1 MEKEEK
7 VQVQAGQEKQ
17 PEGQKKKMKTRT
29 KVIAGVAV
37 AALACGV
44 GTGAYLITKNGGI
57 EELLEDSPLA
67 DLADKI
73 KGDDVDA
80 GSAGNQD
87 KDGADGASGAGG
99 ASGTDGAVQQTGYVD
114 NGGAQVGGTSAS
126 NSYPIKMSDLC
137 TFSDPSGLSFDTRY
151 VLHGGSDCI
160 PAKRANAQG
169 YSCKEA
175 YVVLYAKGGQAAGE
189 YVCYVMSSEAEAQR
203 MASAYAGVYNGG
215 GQSAG
220 RWGDVVYVY
229 SSGDYVQTSIR
240 TYYDQGVIKSETPAA
255 YLGMQFYFGGMSE
268 YQPSAPSGGSSGG
281 NGGGGGSTP
290 GGSTPGGSTPGG
302 NTPGGNTPEGDT
314 PAGPED
320 PDEPDNPD
328 TPDPSGETSVAVT
341 DEQLTDKLEEALATA
356 DSTFPVEVTD
366 KYTFEDPEGLE
377 YDTRYVLYGGEG
389 SGAVTAAGQIG
400 SQVNGVYEIY
410 YLKDGELA
418 AVYRCYDAAS
428 ADDAAQIESMYGGM
442 GEVEIT
448 GRVACIDMDLAMMK
462 SMMEMYVQMGYADEA
477 TPEAYMAAIC
487 ENEGYQYFR
496 NPNPAEEPGEPSDGL
511 TGTTPDETFPVEITD
526 QYTFEDPKG
535 LEYDK
540 RYVLYAGE
548 GSGAVTA
555 AEAIGSTVN
564 GIYDIYY
571 LAGGEIVDAYRCY
584 DAASETDA
592 GQISAIYGGTMGE
605 AETYGSAAVLKWDLS
620 ILEMMFPAYSQDRT
634 AEGYMKGLMEKE
646 GYQVFQQSQTEKPQE
661 PSGGLTGT
669 APDEAF
675 SVKVSDS
682 YTYDETQLL
691 PGTEYDRRYVLYG
704 DKTNGFAAQQRANAF
719 YEVIYEQDSKALYE
733 IKIYVM
739 PGEEE
744 AGALAAQLMDA
755 GLYAVAMPGT
765 DAVLVIGTDLQDT
778 IDMYVQYG
786 QIAEATPRAYIE
798 GFLMKLGMTEV
809 TADGATVS
817 FASVTQA
824 KMNRLLYEAEGL
836 LDTGNAQWAE
846 PEIEPVIP
854 VTGVLN
860 PEADLSAE
868 SVAQAAREAE
878 AFDPADAGT
887 IAGEDVQQEG
897 FDPATAGD
905 AEQAAAGSAGQ
916 AADENGGQA
925 ADGQPADDQSEAD
938 PAGDGAVQEETFD
951 PSTAG
956 SVPSG
961 TDGTGTAGAASGAG
975 SETAADG
982 GMAGEPSGTALA
994 VGSTAQ
1000 WSDADFDDAA
1010 DRLISG
1016 GTAAPQELPI
1026 AGGLGFADPQ
1036 DLDFD
1041 TRLVFR
1047 GDARS
1052 ALAAQVAG
1060 QRQIAVTQV
1069 YEILYAKDGQAAAQ
1083 YRCIV
1088 AGDQVFCQRM
1098 KPEKLAERV
1107 SALPAGQPAFEA
1119 SLQGYTG
1126 WMQQIEQLEEYKE
1139 GEETR

>member
-7 VQVQAGQEKQ
+7 VQVQEGQEKK
-17 PEGQKKKMKTRT
+17 PAGQKKKMKTRT
-29 KVIAGVAV
+29 KVIAGVAL

-44 GTGAYLITKNGGI
+44 GTGAYLISKNGGI

-268 YQPSAPSGGSSGG
+268 YQPPASSGNGSGGSG
-281 NGGGGGSTP
+281 GGGGGSTP
-290 GGSTPGGSTPGG
+290 GGSTPGGTTPGG
-302 NTPGGNTPEGDT
+302 NTPGGNTPGGDT
-314 PAGPED
+314 PVGPEEPD
-320 PDEPDNPD
+320 QPDEPDDPD

-341 DEQLTDKLEEALATA
+341 DEQLTDKLEEALAMA
-356 DSTFPVEVTD
+356 DNSFPVEITD

-377 YDTRYVLYGGEG
+377 YDTRYVLYGGKG
-389 SGAVTAAGQIG
+389 SGAVSAAGQIG

-410 YLKDGELA
+410 YLKDGKLA

-442 GEVEIT
+442 GEVKVT
-448 GRVACIDMDLAMMK
+448 GRVACINMDLAMMK

-511 TGTTPDETFPVEITD
+511 TGTTPEESFT
-526 QYTFEDPKG
+526 
-535 LEYDK
+535 
-540 RYVLYAGE
+540 
-548 GSGAVTA
+548 VT
-555 AEAIGSTVN
+555 
-564 GIYDIYY
+564 
-571 LAGGEIVDAYRCY
+571 
-584 DAASETDA
+584 
-592 GQISAIYGGTMGE
+592 
-605 AETYGSAAVLKWDLS
+605 
-620 ILEMMFPAYSQDRT
+620 
-634 AEGYMKGLMEKE
+634 
-646 GYQVFQQSQTEKPQE
+646 
-661 PSGGLTGT
+661 
-669 APDEAF
+669 
-675 SVKVSDS
+675 VSDS
-682 YTYDETQLL
+682 YTFDEAQVL

-704 DKTNGFAAQQRANAF
+704 DETNGFAAQQGARAF
-719 YEVIYEQDSKALYE
+719 YDVIYEQNSQALYE

-744 AGALAAQLMDA
+744 AQTLAGQLVTA
-755 GLYAVAMPGT
+755 GMYAVAMPGT

-778 IDMYVQYG
+778 IDMYAQYG

-809 TADGATVS
+809 TADGNALSYT
-817 FASVTQA
+817 FAPQA
-824 KMNRLLYEAEGL
+824 DLNRLLYEAEGL
-836 LDTGNAQWAE
+836 LETSGAQWNEMEFE
-846 PEIEPVIP
+846 PLIP
-854 VTGVLN
+854 APGVLD
-860 PEADLSAE
+860 PEADLSPE

-878 AFDPADAGT
+878 AFDPADAGVMAED
-887 IAGEDVQQEG
+887 AGQQDS
-897 FDPATAGD
+897 FDPA
-905 AEQAAAGSAGQ
+905 SAG
-916 AADENGGQA
+916 NVGQA
-925 ADGQPADDQSEAD
+925 ADGQGEMAQA
-938 PAGDGAVQEETFD
+938 ADGASQGEVFD

-956 SVPSG
+956 SVPAG
-961 TDGTGTAGAASGAG
+961 TDGTGAAGEA
-975 SETAADG
+975 AADG
-982 GMAGEPSGTALA
+982 GTAEESGGTALTA
-994 VGSTAQ
+994 GATAQ

-1016 GTAAPQELPI
+1016 STAAPQELLI

-1069 YEILYAKDGQAAAQ
+1069 YEILYAKDGQAVAQ

>member
-7 VQVQAGQEKQ
+7 VQVQEGQEKK
-17 PEGQKKKMKTRT
+17 PAGQKKKMKTRT
-29 KVIAGVAV
+29 KVIAGVAL

-44 GTGAYLITKNGGI
+44 GTGAYLISKNGGI

-268 YQPSAPSGGSSGG
+268 YQPPASSGNGSGGSG
-281 NGGGGGSTP
+281 GGGGGSTP
-290 GGSTPGGSTPGG
+290 GGSTPGGTTPGG
-302 NTPGGNTPEGDT
+302 NTPGGNTPGGDT
-314 PAGPED
+314 PVGPEEPD
-320 PDEPDNPD
+320 QPDEPDDPD

-356 DSTFPVEVTD
+356 DSTFPVEITD

-410 YLKDGELA
+410 YLKDGKLA

-442 GEVEIT
+442 GEVKVT
-448 GRVACIDMDLAMMK
+448 GRVACINMDVSMME

-477 TPEAYMAAIC
+477 TPEAYMAALHK
-487 ENEGYQYFR
+487 NEGYQYFR

-620 ILEMMFPAYSQDRT
+620 ILEMMLPAYSQDGT
-634 AEGYMKGLMEKE
+634 AEGYMKGLMEME
-646 GYQVFQQSQTEKPQE
+646 GYQVFQQSQTEDPQE
-661 PSGGLTGT
+661 PSDELTGT
-669 APDEAF
+669 TPEEAF
-675 SVKVSDS
+675 AVKVSDS
-682 YTYDETQLL
+682 YTFDETQVL
-691 PGTEYDRRYVLYG
+691 PQGLVYDTRYVIYG
-704 DKTNGFAAQQRANAF
+704 DSGCPWATPSQGYTAENY
-719 YEVIYEQDSKALYE
+719 YEVMYCLDGKAVYEVKVYDMAD
-733 IKIYVM
+733 
-739 PGEEE
+739 
-744 AGALAAQLMDA
+744 AGQAAALAEMVGIGAQSV
-755 GLYAVAMPGT
+755 G
-765 DAVLVIGTDLQDT
+765 DAVLVTSDSIQET
-778 IDMYVQYG
+778 IDTFATYLEEPTP
-786 QIAEATPRAYIE
+786 EAYLKAL
-798 GFLMKLGMTEV
+798 FLDMGMTEV
-809 TADGATVS
+809 TADGNALSYT
-817 FASVTQA
+817 FAPQA
-824 KMNRLLYEAEGL
+824 DLNRLLYEAEGL
-836 LDTGNAQWAE
+836 LETSGAQWNEMEFE
-846 PEIEPVIP
+846 PLIP
-854 VTGVLN
+854 APGVLD
-860 PEADLSAE
+860 PEADLSPE

-878 AFDPADAGT
+878 AFDPADAGVMAED
-887 IAGEDVQQEG
+887 AGQQDS
-897 FDPATAGD
+897 FDPA
-905 AEQAAAGSAGQ
+905 SAG
-916 AADENGGQA
+916 NVGQA
-925 ADGQPADDQSEAD
+925 ADGQGEMAQA
-938 PAGDGAVQEETFD
+938 ADGASQGEVFD

-956 SVPSG
+956 SVPAG
-961 TDGTGTAGAASGAG
+961 TDGTGAAGEA
-975 SETAADG
+975 AADG
-982 GMAGEPSGTALA
+982 GMAGESGGTALT

-1000 WSDADFDDAA
+1000 WNDADFDDAA
-1010 DRLISG
+1010 DRLRAGS
-1016 GTAAPQELPI
+1016 AAGPQELTV
-1026 AGGLGFADPQ
+1026 GEGVCFADPQ

-1041 TRLVFR
+1041 TRLVYW
-1047 GDARS
+1047 GDGQS
-1052 ALAAQVAG
+1052 ALAAELSA
-1060 QRQIAVTQV
+1060 QRQMTLSQV
-1069 YEILYAKDGQAAAQ
+1069 YEIVYVKSGQAAAQ

-1088 AGDQVFCQRM
+1088 AGDHIFCQRM
-1098 KPEKLAERV
+1098 KPEKLAERI

>member
-7 VQVQAGQEKQ
+7 VQVQEGQEKK
-17 PEGQKKKMKTRT
+17 PAGQKKKMKTRT
-29 KVIAGVAV
+29 KVIAGVAL

-44 GTGAYLITKNGGI
+44 GTGAYLISKNGGI

-268 YQPSAPSGGSSGG
+268 YQPPASSGNGG
-281 NGGGGGSTP
+281 NGGGGGGSTP
-290 GGSTPGGSTPGG
+290 GGSTPGGTTPGG
-302 NTPGGNTPEGDT
+302 NTPGGNTPGGDT
-314 PAGPED
+314 PSGPE
-320 PDEPDNPD
+320 EPDQPDKPDDPD

-356 DSTFPVEVTD
+356 DNSFPVEITD
-366 KYTFEDPEGLE
+366 KYTFEDPKGLE
-377 YDTRYVLYGGEG
+377 YDTRYVLYGGED
-389 SGAVTAAGQIG
+389 SGAVSAAGQIG
-400 SQVNGVYEIY
+400 SQVKGVYEIY
-410 YLKDGELA
+410 YLKDGKLA

-442 GEVEIT
+442 GEVEVT
-448 GRVACIDMDLAMMK
+448 GRVACIDMDLAMIE

-477 TPEAYMAAIC
+477 TPEAYMAALYK
-487 ENEGYQYFR
+487 NEGYQYFR
-496 NPNPAEEPGEPSDGL
+496 NPNPAEEPE
-511 TGTTPDETFPVEITD
+511 
-526 QYTFEDPKG
+526 
-535 LEYDK
+535 
-540 RYVLYAGE
+540 
-548 GSGAVTA
+548 
-555 AEAIGSTVN
+555 
-564 GIYDIYY
+564 
-571 LAGGEIVDAYRCY
+571 
-584 DAASETDA
+584 
-592 GQISAIYGGTMGE
+592 
-605 AETYGSAAVLKWDLS
+605 
-620 ILEMMFPAYSQDRT
+620 
-634 AEGYMKGLMEKE
+634 
-646 GYQVFQQSQTEKPQE
+646 E

-669 APDEAF
+669 TPDEAF

-682 YTYDETQLL
+682 YTYDEAQVL
-691 PGTEYDRRYVLYG
+691 PGPEYDRRYVLYG
-704 DKTNGFAAQQRANAF
+704 DETNGFAAQQGANAF
-719 YEVIYEQDSKALYE
+719 YEVIYEQDSRALYE

-739 PGEEE
+739 PSAEE
-744 AGALAAQLMDA
+744 AGVLAGQFVDA

-778 IDMYVQYG
+778 IDMYAQYG

-809 TADGATVS
+809 TADGKALTCICLP
-817 FASVTQA
+817 QA
-824 KMNRLLYEAEGL
+824 DMNRLLYEAEGL
-836 LDTGNAQWAE
+836 LDTGAAQWAE
-846 PEIEPVIP
+846 TEPTPVIP
-854 VTGVLN
+854 VTGVLD

-868 SVAQAAREAE
+868 SVARTAREAE

-887 IAGEDVQQEG
+887 VAGETGQQEG
-897 FDPATAGD
+897 FDPA
-905 AEQAAAGSAGQ
+905 AAGN
-916 AADENGGQA
+916 AAQA
-925 ADGQPADDQSEAD
+925 ADGQQADGRSEAGQAED
-938 PAGDGAVQEETFD
+938 SLSQAGTFD

-956 SVPSG
+956 SMPAG
-961 TDGTGTAGAASGAG
+961 TDGTGDEGAASGAE

-982 GMAGEPSGTALA
+982 GMAGESGGTALT

-1000 WSDADFDDAA
+1000 WNDADFDDAA
-1010 DRLISG
+1010 DRLKAGSASG
-1016 GTAAPQELPI
+1016 PQELAI
-1026 AGGLGFADPQ
+1026 GKDICFADPQ
-1036 DLDFD
+1036 DIEFD

-1047 GDARS
+1047 GDGQS
-1052 ALAAQVAG
+1052 ALAAELSA
-1060 QRQIAVTQV
+1060 QRQMTLSQV
-1069 YEILYAKDGQAAAQ
+1069 YEIVYVKNGQAAAQ
-1083 YRCIV
+1083 YRCLV
-1088 AGDQVFCQRM
+1088 AGGQVFCQKM
-1098 KPEKLAERV
+1098 KPEKLAERI
-1107 SALPAGQPAFEA
+1107 SALPAGQPAFAA
-1119 SLQGYTG
+1119 SLQGYTE
-1126 WMQQIEQLEEYKE
+1126 WIQQIKQLEEYKE
-1139 GEETR
+1139 GEETK

>member
-160 PAKRANAQG
+160 PAKRVASTG

-175 YVVLYAKGGQAAGE
+175 YVILYARGGQAVGQYE
-189 YVCYVMSSEAEAQR
+189 CYVMNSEADAKGL
-203 MASAYAGVYNGG
+203 ASALAAAYGFSCGN
-215 GQSAG
+215 
-220 RWGDVVYVY
+220 WGDVAYMY
-229 SSGDYVQTSIR
+229 TPGSYVQESIS
-240 TYYDQGVIKSETPAA
+240 TYYKQGVIKSETPAA

-302 NTPGGNTPEGDT
+302 NTPGGNTPGGTDDPST
-314 PAGPED
+314 PTDPEEPED
-320 PDEPDNPD
+320 PD
-328 TPDPSGETSVAVT
+328 TPDKPDASGETSVAVT
-341 DEQLTDKLEEALATA
+341 EAQLTDDLEEALATA
-356 DSTFPVEVTD
+356 DSTFPVEITD

-377 YDTRYVLYGGEG
+377 YDTRYVLYGGED
-389 SGAVTAAGQIG
+389 SGAVTAVSMAGATA
-400 SQVNGVYEIY
+400 NGVYDIY
-410 YLKDGELA
+410 YLKDGKLA

-442 GEVEIT
+442 GEVKVT
-448 GRVACIDMDLAMMK
+448 GRVACIDMDLAMIE

-477 TPEAYMAAIC
+477 TPEAYMAALYK
-487 ENEGYQYFR
+487 NEGYQYFR
-496 NPNPAEEPGEPSDGL
+496 NPNPAEEPE
-511 TGTTPDETFPVEITD
+511 
-526 QYTFEDPKG
+526 
-535 LEYDK
+535 
-540 RYVLYAGE
+540 
-548 GSGAVTA
+548 
-555 AEAIGSTVN
+555 
-564 GIYDIYY
+564 
-571 LAGGEIVDAYRCY
+571 
-584 DAASETDA
+584 
-592 GQISAIYGGTMGE
+592 
-605 AETYGSAAVLKWDLS
+605 
-620 ILEMMFPAYSQDRT
+620 
-634 AEGYMKGLMEKE
+634 
-646 GYQVFQQSQTEKPQE
+646 E

-669 APDEAF
+669 TPDEAF

-682 YTYDETQLL
+682 YTFDEAQVL
-691 PGTEYDRRYVLYG
+691 PGTAYDRRYVLYG
-704 DKTNGFAAQQRANAF
+704 DETNGFAAQQGAEAF
-719 YEVIYEQDSKALYE
+719 YDVIYEQSSQALYE

-744 AGALAAQLMDA
+744 AQTLAGQLVTAGMDA
-755 GLYAVAMPGT
+755 KVMPGT
-765 DAVLVIGTDLQDT
+765 DAVLVIGRDLQET
-778 IDMYVQYG
+778 IDTYVESG
-786 QIAEATPRAYIE
+786 LLSEATPRAYIE

-809 TADGATVS
+809 TADGNALSCTS
-817 FASVTQA
+817 LPQA
-824 KMNRLLYEAEGL
+824 DLNRLLYEAEGL
-836 LDTGNAQWAE
+836 LETSGTQWNETEFE
-846 PEIEPVIP
+846 PLIP
-854 VTGVLN
+854 APGVLD
-860 PEADLSAE
+860 PEADLSSE

-878 AFDPADAGT
+878 AFDPADAGVMAED
-887 IAGEDVQQEG
+887 AGQQDS
-897 FDPATAGD
+897 FDPA
-905 AEQAAAGSAGQ
+905 SAGN
-916 AADENGGQA
+916 AGQA
-925 ADGQPADDQSEAD
+925 ADGQSEMAQ
-938 PAGDGAVQEETFD
+938 AAEGASQGEVFD

-956 SVPSG
+956 SVPAG
-961 TDGTGTAGAASGAG
+961 TDGTEAAGNAAAGAG
-975 SETAADG
+975 SEAAADG
-982 GMAGEPSGTALA
+982 GMAGESGGTAL
-994 VGSTAQ
+994 TAGTTAD
-1000 WSDADFDDAA
+1000 WNDPDFDDAA

-1016 GTAAPQELPI
+1016 STAAPQELLI

-1069 YEILYAKDGQAAAQ
+1069 YEILYAKDGQAVAQ

-1098 KPEKLAERV
+1098 KPEKLAERI
-1107 SALPAGQPAFEA
+1107 SALPAGQPAFAA
-1119 SLQGYTG
+1119 SLQGYTE
-1126 WMQQIEQLEEYKE
+1126 WIQQMEQLEAYKE

>member
-7 VQVQAGQEKQ
+7 VQVQEGQEKQ

-268 YQPSAPSGGSSGG
+268 YQPPASSGNGG
-281 NGGGGGSTP
+281 NGGGGGGSTP

-302 NTPGGNTPEGDT
+302 NTPGGNTPGGDT
-314 PAGPED
+314 PSGPEGPD
-320 PDEPDNPD
+320 QPDEPDDPD

-356 DSTFPVEVTD
+356 DSTFPVEITD

-410 YLKDGELA
+410 YLKDGKLA

-442 GEVEIT
+442 GEVKVT
-448 GRVACIDMDLAMMK
+448 GRVACINMDVSMME

-496 NPNPAEEPGEPSDGL
+496 NPNPAEEPSDGL
-511 TGTTPDETFPVEITD
+511 TGTTPEESFT
-526 QYTFEDPKG
+526 
-535 LEYDK
+535 
-540 RYVLYAGE
+540 
-548 GSGAVTA
+548 VT
-555 AEAIGSTVN
+555 
-564 GIYDIYY
+564 
-571 LAGGEIVDAYRCY
+571 
-584 DAASETDA
+584 
-592 GQISAIYGGTMGE
+592 
-605 AETYGSAAVLKWDLS
+605 
-620 ILEMMFPAYSQDRT
+620 
-634 AEGYMKGLMEKE
+634 
-646 GYQVFQQSQTEKPQE
+646 
-661 PSGGLTGT
+661 
-669 APDEAF
+669 
-675 SVKVSDS
+675 VSDS
-682 YTYDETQLL
+682 YTFDEAQVL

-704 DKTNGFAAQQRANAF
+704 DETNGFAAQQGARAF
-719 YEVIYEQDSKALYE
+719 YDVIYEQNSQALYE

-744 AGALAAQLMDA
+744 AQTLAGQLVTA
-755 GLYAVAMPGT
+755 GMYAVAMPGT
-765 DAVLVIGTDLQDT
+765 DAVLVIRTDLQDT
-778 IDMYVQYG
+778 IDMYAQYG

-809 TADGATVS
+809 TADGNALSYT
-817 FASVTQA
+817 FAPQA
-824 KMNRLLYEAEGL
+824 DLNRLLYEAEGL
-836 LDTGNAQWAE
+836 LETSGAQWNEMEFE
-846 PEIEPVIP
+846 PLIP
-854 VTGVLN
+854 APGVLD
-860 PEADLSAE
+860 PEADLSPE

-878 AFDPADAGT
+878 AFDPADAGVMAED
-887 IAGEDVQQEG
+887 AGQQDS
-897 FDPATAGD
+897 FDPA
-905 AEQAAAGSAGQ
+905 SAG
-916 AADENGGQA
+916 NVGQA
-925 ADGQPADDQSEAD
+925 ADGQGEMAQA
-938 PAGDGAVQEETFD
+938 ADGASQGEVFD

-956 SVPSG
+956 SVPAG
-961 TDGTGTAGAASGAG
+961 TDGTGAAGEA
-975 SETAADG
+975 AADG
-982 GMAGEPSGTALA
+982 GMAEESGGTALT

-1000 WSDADFDDAA
+1000 WNDADFDDAA
-1010 DRLISG
+1010 DRLRAGS
-1016 GTAAPQELPI
+1016 AAGPQELTV
-1026 AGGLGFADPQ
+1026 GEGVCFADPQ

-1041 TRLVFR
+1041 TRLVYW
-1047 GDARS
+1047 GDGQS
-1052 ALAAQVAG
+1052 ALAAELSA
-1060 QRQIAVTQV
+1060 QRQMTVSCV
-1069 YEILYAKDGQAAAQ
+1069 YEIVYVKSGQAAAQ

-1088 AGDQVFCQRM
+1088 AGDHIFCQRM
-1098 KPEKLAERV
+1098 KPEKLAERI

>member
-1 MEKEEK
+1 MENEEK
-7 VQVQAGQEKQ
+7 VQVQDGQEKQ

-44 GTGAYLITKNGGI
+44 GTGAYLISKNGGI

-268 YQPSAPSGGSSGG
+268 YQPPASSGNGSGGSG
-281 NGGGGGSTP
+281 GGGGGSTP
-290 GGSTPGGSTPGG
+290 GGSTPGGTTPGG
-302 NTPGGNTPEGDT
+302 NTPGGNTPGGDT
-314 PAGPED
+314 PSGPE
-320 PDEPDNPD
+320 EPDQPDKPDDPD

-356 DSTFPVEVTD
+356 DNSFPVEITD
-366 KYTFEDPEGLE
+366 KYTFEDPKGLE
-377 YDTRYVLYGGEG
+377 YDTRYVLYGGED
-389 SGAVTAAGQIG
+389 SGAVSAAGQIG
-400 SQVNGVYEIY
+400 SQVKGVYEIY
-410 YLKDGELA
+410 YLKDGKLA

-442 GEVEIT
+442 GEVEVT
-448 GRVACIDMDLAMMK
+448 GRVACIDMDLAMIE

-477 TPEAYMAAIC
+477 TPEAYMAALYK
-487 ENEGYQYFR
+487 NEGYQYFR
-496 NPNPAEEPGEPSDGL
+496 NPNPAEEPE
-511 TGTTPDETFPVEITD
+511 
-526 QYTFEDPKG
+526 
-535 LEYDK
+535 
-540 RYVLYAGE
+540 
-548 GSGAVTA
+548 
-555 AEAIGSTVN
+555 
-564 GIYDIYY
+564 
-571 LAGGEIVDAYRCY
+571 
-584 DAASETDA
+584 
-592 GQISAIYGGTMGE
+592 
-605 AETYGSAAVLKWDLS
+605 
-620 ILEMMFPAYSQDRT
+620 
-634 AEGYMKGLMEKE
+634 
-646 GYQVFQQSQTEKPQE
+646 E

-669 APDEAF
+669 TPDEAF

-682 YTYDETQLL
+682 YTYDEAQVL
-691 PGTEYDRRYVLYG
+691 PGPEYDRRYVLYG
-704 DKTNGFAAQQRANAF
+704 DETNGFAAQQGANAF
-719 YEVIYEQDSKALYE
+719 YEVIYEQDSRALYE

-739 PGEEE
+739 PSAEE
-744 AGALAAQLMDA
+744 AGVLAGQFVDA

-778 IDMYVQYG
+778 IDMYAQYG

-809 TADGATVS
+809 TADGKALTCICLP
-817 FASVTQA
+817 QA
-824 KMNRLLYEAEGL
+824 DMNRLLYEAEGL
-836 LDTGNAQWAE
+836 LDTGAAQWAE
-846 PEIEPVIP
+846 TEPTPVIP
-854 VTGVLN
+854 VTGVLD

-868 SVAQAAREAE
+868 SVARTAREAE

-887 IAGEDVQQEG
+887 VAGETGQQEG
-897 FDPATAGD
+897 FDPA
-905 AEQAAAGSAGQ
+905 AAGN
-916 AADENGGQA
+916 AAQA
-925 ADGQPADDQSEAD
+925 ADGQQADGRSEAGQAED
-938 PAGDGAVQEETFD
+938 SLSQAGTFD

-956 SVPSG
+956 SMPAG
-961 TDGTGTAGAASGAG
+961 TDGTGDEGAASGAG

-982 GMAGEPSGTALA
+982 GMAGESGGTALT

-1000 WSDADFDDAA
+1000 WNDADFDDAA
-1010 DRLISG
+1010 DRLRAGSPAG
-1016 GTAAPQELPI
+1016 PQELTV
-1026 AGGLGFADPQ
+1026 GEGVCFADPQ

-1041 TRLVFR
+1041 TRLVYW

-1052 ALAAQVAG
+1052 ALAAQAAG
-1060 QRQIAVTQV
+1060 QGQIAVTQV
-1069 YEILYAKDGQAAAQ
+1069 YEILYAKDGQAVAQ

-1088 AGDQVFCQRM
+1088 AGDHIFCQRM
-1098 KPEKLAERV
+1098 KPEKLAERI

>member
-1 MEKEEK
+1 MENEEK
-7 VQVQAGQEKQ
+7 VQVQDGQEKQ

-44 GTGAYLITKNGGI
+44 GTGAYLISKNGGI

-268 YQPSAPSGGSSGG
+268 YQPPASSGNGG
-281 NGGGGGSTP
+281 NGGGGGGSTP
-290 GGSTPGGSTPGG
+290 GGSTPGGTTPGG
-302 NTPGGNTPEGDT
+302 NTPGGNTPGGDT
-314 PAGPED
+314 PSGPE
-320 PDEPDNPD
+320 EPDQPDKPDDPD

-356 DSTFPVEVTD
+356 DSTFPVEITD

-377 YDTRYVLYGGEG
+377 YDTRYVLYGGED
-389 SGAVTAAGQIG
+389 SGAVSAAGQIG
-400 SQVNGVYEIY
+400 SQVKGVYEIY
-410 YLKDGELA
+410 YLKDGKLA

-442 GEVEIT
+442 GEVEVT
-448 GRVACIDMDLAMMK
+448 GRVACIDMDLAMIE

-477 TPEAYMAAIC
+477 TPEAYMAALYK
-487 ENEGYQYFR
+487 NEGYQYFR
-496 NPNPAEEPGEPSDGL
+496 NPNPAEEPE
-511 TGTTPDETFPVEITD
+511 
-526 QYTFEDPKG
+526 
-535 LEYDK
+535 
-540 RYVLYAGE
+540 
-548 GSGAVTA
+548 
-555 AEAIGSTVN
+555 
-564 GIYDIYY
+564 
-571 LAGGEIVDAYRCY
+571 
-584 DAASETDA
+584 
-592 GQISAIYGGTMGE
+592 
-605 AETYGSAAVLKWDLS
+605 
-620 ILEMMFPAYSQDRT
+620 
-634 AEGYMKGLMEKE
+634 
-646 GYQVFQQSQTEKPQE
+646 E

-669 APDEAF
+669 TPDEAF

-682 YTYDETQLL
+682 YTYDEAQVL
-691 PGTEYDRRYVLYG
+691 PGPEYDRRYVLYG
-704 DKTNGFAAQQRANAF
+704 DETNGFAAQQGANAF
-719 YEVIYEQDSKALYE
+719 YEVIYEQDSRALYE

-739 PGEEE
+739 PSAEE
-744 AGALAAQLMDA
+744 AGVLAGQFVDA

-778 IDMYVQYG
+778 IDMYAQYG

-809 TADGATVS
+809 TADGKALTCICLP
-817 FASVTQA
+817 QA
-824 KMNRLLYEAEGL
+824 DMNRLLYEAEGL
-836 LDTGNAQWAE
+836 LDTGAAQWAE
-846 PEIEPVIP
+846 TEPTPVIP
-854 VTGVLN
+854 VTGVLD

-868 SVAQAAREAE
+868 SVARTAREAE

-887 IAGEDVQQEG
+887 VAGETGQQEG
-897 FDPATAGD
+897 FDPA
-905 AEQAAAGSAGQ
+905 AAGN
-916 AADENGGQA
+916 AAQA
-925 ADGQPADDQSEAD
+925 ADGQQADGRSEAGQAED
-938 PAGDGAVQEETFD
+938 SLSQAGTFD

-956 SVPSG
+956 SMPAG
-961 TDGTGTAGAASGAG
+961 TDGTGDEGAASGAG

-982 GMAGEPSGTALA
+982 GMAGESGGTALT

-1000 WSDADFDDAA
+1000 WNDADFDDAA
-1010 DRLISG
+1010 DRLKAGSASG
-1016 GTAAPQELPI
+1016 PQELAI
-1026 AGGLGFADPQ
+1026 GKDICFADPQ
-1036 DLDFD
+1036 DIEFD

-1047 GDARS
+1047 GDGQS
-1052 ALAAQVAG
+1052 ALAAELSA
-1060 QRQIAVTQV
+1060 QRQMTLSQV
-1069 YEILYAKDGQAAAQ
+1069 YEIVYVKNGQAAAQ
-1083 YRCIV
+1083 YRCLV
-1088 AGDQVFCQRM
+1088 AGGQVFCQKM
-1098 KPEKLAERV
+1098 KPEKLAERI
-1107 SALPAGQPAFEA
+1107 SALPAGQPAFAA
-1119 SLQGYTG
+1119 SLQGYTE
-1126 WMQQIEQLEEYKE
+1126 WIQQIKQLEEYKE
-1139 GEETR
+1139 GEETK

>member
-7 VQVQAGQEKQ
+7 VQVQAEQEKQ
-17 PEGQKKKMKTRT
+17 PDGQKKKMKTRT

-268 YQPSAPSGGSSGG
+268 YQPPASSGNGG
-281 NGGGGGSTP
+281 NGGGGGGSTP
-290 GGSTPGGSTPGG
+290 GGSTPGGTTPGG
-302 NTPGGNTPEGDT
+302 NTPGGNTPGGDT
-314 PAGPED
+314 PSGPEGPD
-320 PDEPDNPD
+320 QPDEPDDPD

-341 DEQLTDKLEEALATA
+341 DEQLTDKLEEALAMA
-356 DSTFPVEVTD
+356 DNSFPVEITD

-377 YDTRYVLYGGEG
+377 YDTRYVLYGGKG
-389 SGAVTAAGQIG
+389 SGAVSAAGQIG

-410 YLKDGELA
+410 YLKDGKLA

-442 GEVEIT
+442 GEVKVT
-448 GRVACIDMDLAMMK
+448 GRVACINMDLAMMK

-477 TPEAYMAAIC
+477 TPEAYMAALYK
-487 ENEGYQYFR
+487 NEGYQYFR
-496 NPNPAEEPGEPSDGL
+496 NPNPAEEPEEPSGGL
-511 TGTTPDETFPVEITD
+511 TGTTPDESFT
-526 QYTFEDPKG
+526 
-535 LEYDK
+535 
-540 RYVLYAGE
+540 
-548 GSGAVTA
+548 VT
-555 AEAIGSTVN
+555 
-564 GIYDIYY
+564 
-571 LAGGEIVDAYRCY
+571 
-584 DAASETDA
+584 
-592 GQISAIYGGTMGE
+592 
-605 AETYGSAAVLKWDLS
+605 
-620 ILEMMFPAYSQDRT
+620 
-634 AEGYMKGLMEKE
+634 
-646 GYQVFQQSQTEKPQE
+646 
-661 PSGGLTGT
+661 
-669 APDEAF
+669 
-675 SVKVSDS
+675 VSDS
-682 YTYDETQLL
+682 YTFDEAQVL

-704 DKTNGFAAQQRANAF
+704 DETNGFAAQQGARAF
-719 YEVIYEQDSKALYE
+719 YDVIYEQNSQALYE

-744 AGALAAQLMDA
+744 AQTLAGQLVTA
-755 GLYAVAMPGT
+755 GMYAVAMPGT

-778 IDMYVQYG
+778 IDMYAQYG

-809 TADGATVS
+809 TADGNALSYT
-817 FASVTQA
+817 FAPQA
-824 KMNRLLYEAEGL
+824 DLNRLLYEAEGL
-836 LDTGNAQWAE
+836 LETSGAQWNEMEFE
-846 PEIEPVIP
+846 PLIP
-854 VTGVLN
+854 APGVLD
-860 PEADLSAE
+860 PEADLSPE
-868 SVAQAAREAE
+868 SVVQAAREAE
-878 AFDPADAGT
+878 AFDPADAGVMAED
-887 IAGEDVQQEG
+887 AGQQDS
-897 FDPATAGD
+897 FDPA
-905 AEQAAAGSAGQ
+905 SAG
-916 AADENGGQA
+916 NVGQA
-925 ADGQPADDQSEAD
+925 ADGQGEMAQA
-938 PAGDGAVQEETFD
+938 ADGASQGEVFD

-956 SVPSG
+956 SVPAG
-961 TDGTGTAGAASGAG
+961 TDGTGAAGEA
-975 SETAADG
+975 AADG
-982 GMAGEPSGTALA
+982 GTAEESGGTAL
-994 VGSTAQ
+994 TAGATAD
-1000 WSDADFDDAA
+1000 WNDPDFDDAA
-1010 DRLISG
+1010 DRLKAGS
-1016 GTAAPQELPI
+1016 AAGPQELAI
-1026 AGGLGFADPQ
+1026 GEGICFADPQ
-1036 DLDFD
+1036 DLEFD
-1041 TRLVFR
+1041 TRLVYW

-1052 ALAAQVAG
+1052 ALAAELSA
-1060 QRQIAVTQV
+1060 QRQMTVSCV
-1069 YEILYAKDGQAAAQ
+1069 YEIVYVKNGQAAAQ
-1083 YRCIV
+1083 YRCLV
-1088 AGDQVFCQRM
+1088 AGGQIFCQRM

>member
-151 VLHGGSDCI
+151 VLHGGSDCM
-160 PAKRANAQG
+160 PAKRVAASTG

-175 YVVLYAKGGQAAGE
+175 YVILYARGGQAVGQYE
-189 YVCYVMSSEAEAQR
+189 CYVMNSESDAR
-203 MASAYAGVYNGG
+203 GLASALAAVYGNDGG
-215 GQSAG
+215 FSYGN
-220 RWGDVVYVY
+220 WGDVAYLY
-229 SSGDYVQTSIR
+229 SPGSYVQDSISLF
-240 TYYDQGVIKSETPAA
+240 YMQGAIESETPAA

-268 YQPSAPSGGSSGG
+268 YQPPASSGGS
-281 NGGGGGSTP
+281 GGGGGSTP
-290 GGSTPGGSTPGG
+290 GGSTPGGTTPGG
-302 NTPGGNTPEGDT
+302 NTPGGNTPGGDT
-314 PAGPED
+314 PSGPEGPD
-320 PDEPDNPD
+320 QPDEPDDPD

-341 DEQLTDKLEEALATA
+341 DEQLTDKLEEALAMA
-356 DSTFPVEVTD
+356 DNSFPVEITD

-377 YDTRYVLYGGEG
+377 YDTRYVLYGGKG
-389 SGAVTAAGQIG
+389 SGAVSAAGQIG

-410 YLKDGELA
+410 YLKDGKLA

-442 GEVEIT
+442 GEVKVT
-448 GRVACIDMDLAMMK
+448 GRVACINMDLAMMK

-511 TGTTPDETFPVEITD
+511 TGTTPDE
-526 QYTFEDPKG
+526 
-535 LEYDK
+535 
-540 RYVLYAGE
+540 
-548 GSGAVTA
+548 
-555 AEAIGSTVN
+555 
-564 GIYDIYY
+564 
-571 LAGGEIVDAYRCY
+571 
-584 DAASETDA
+584 
-592 GQISAIYGGTMGE
+592 
-605 AETYGSAAVLKWDLS
+605 
-620 ILEMMFPAYSQDRT
+620 
-634 AEGYMKGLMEKE
+634 
-646 GYQVFQQSQTEKPQE
+646 
-661 PSGGLTGT
+661 
-669 APDEAF
+669 AF

-682 YTYDETQLL
+682 YTYDEAQVL
-691 PGTEYDRRYVLYG
+691 PGSEYDRRYVLYG
-704 DKTNGFAAQQRANAF
+704 DETNGFAAQQGANAF
-719 YEVIYEQDSKALYE
+719 YEVIYEQDSRALYE

-739 PGEEE
+739 PSAEE
-744 AGALAAQLMDA
+744 AGALAGQLVDA

-765 DAVLVIGTDLQDT
+765 DAVLVIGTDLQGT
-778 IDMYVQYG
+778 IDDYAESG

-798 GFLMKLGMTEV
+798 GFLMKVGMTEI
-809 TADGATVS
+809 TADTGTATVS
-817 FASVTQA
+817 CASLPQA
-824 KMNRLLYEAEGL
+824 RLNRLLYEAEGL
-836 LDTGNAQWAE
+836 LDTGAAQWAE
-846 PEIEPVIP
+846 TEPTPVIP
-854 VTGVLN
+854 VTGVLD

-868 SVAQAAREAE
+868 SVARTAREAE

-887 IAGEDVQQEG
+887 VAGETGQQER
-897 FDPATAGD
+897 FDS
-905 AEQAAAGSAGQ
+905 AAAGN
-916 AADENGGQA
+916 AAQA
-925 ADGQPADDQSEAD
+925 ADGQQADGRSEAGQAED
-938 PAGDGAVQEETFD
+938 SLSQAGTFD

-956 SVPSG
+956 SMPAG
-961 TDGTGTAGAASGAG
+961 TDGTGDEGAASGAG

-982 GMAGEPSGTALA
+982 GMAGESGGTALT

-1000 WSDADFDDAA
+1000 WNDADLDDAA
-1010 DRLISG
+1010 DRLRAGSPAG
-1016 GTAAPQELPI
+1016 PQELTV
-1026 AGGLGFADPQ
+1026 GEGVCFADPQ

-1041 TRLVFR
+1041 TRLVYW

-1052 ALAAQVAG
+1052 ALAAQAAG
-1060 QRQIAVTQV
+1060 QGQIAVTQV
-1069 YEILYAKDGQAAAQ
+1069 YEILYAKDGQAVAQ

-1088 AGDQVFCQRM
+1088 AGDHIFCQRM
-1098 KPEKLAERV
+1098 KPEKLAERI

>member
-1 MEKEEK
+1 MENEEK
-7 VQVQAGQEKQ
+7 VQVQDGQEKQ

-44 GTGAYLITKNGGI
+44 GTGAYLISKNGGI

-268 YQPSAPSGGSSGG
+268 YQPPASSGNGSGGSG
-281 NGGGGGSTP
+281 GGGGGSTP
-290 GGSTPGGSTPGG
+290 GGSTPGGTTPGG
-302 NTPGGNTPEGDT
+302 NTPGGNTPGGDT
-314 PAGPED
+314 PSGPE
-320 PDEPDNPD
+320 EPDQPDKPDDPD

-356 DSTFPVEVTD
+356 DNSFPVEITD
-366 KYTFEDPEGLE
+366 KYTFEDPKGLE
-377 YDTRYVLYGGEG
+377 YDTRYVLYGGED
-389 SGAVTAAGQIG
+389 SGAVSAAGQIG
-400 SQVNGVYEIY
+400 SQVKGVYEIY
-410 YLKDGELA
+410 YLKDGKLA

-442 GEVEIT
+442 GEVEVT
-448 GRVACIDMDLAMMK
+448 GRVACIDMDLAMIE

-477 TPEAYMAAIC
+477 TPEAYMAALYK
-487 ENEGYQYFR
+487 NEGYQYFR
-496 NPNPAEEPGEPSDGL
+496 NPNPAEEPE
-511 TGTTPDETFPVEITD
+511 
-526 QYTFEDPKG
+526 
-535 LEYDK
+535 
-540 RYVLYAGE
+540 
-548 GSGAVTA
+548 
-555 AEAIGSTVN
+555 
-564 GIYDIYY
+564 
-571 LAGGEIVDAYRCY
+571 
-584 DAASETDA
+584 
-592 GQISAIYGGTMGE
+592 
-605 AETYGSAAVLKWDLS
+605 
-620 ILEMMFPAYSQDRT
+620 
-634 AEGYMKGLMEKE
+634 
-646 GYQVFQQSQTEKPQE
+646 E

-669 APDEAF
+669 TPDEAF

-682 YTYDETQLL
+682 YTYDEAQVL
-691 PGTEYDRRYVLYG
+691 PGPEYDRRYVLYG
-704 DKTNGFAAQQRANAF
+704 DETNGFAAQQGANAF
-719 YEVIYEQDSKALYE
+719 YEVIYEQDSRALYE

-739 PGEEE
+739 PSAEE
-744 AGALAAQLMDA
+744 AGVLAGQFVDA

-778 IDMYVQYG
+778 IDMYAQYG

-809 TADGATVS
+809 TADGKALTYICLP
-817 FASVTQA
+817 QA
-824 KMNRLLYEAEGL
+824 DMNRLLYEAEGL
-836 LDTGNAQWAE
+836 LDTGAAQWAE
-846 PEIEPVIP
+846 TEPTPVIP
-854 VTGVLN
+854 VTGVLD

-868 SVAQAAREAE
+868 SVARTAREAE

-887 IAGEDVQQEG
+887 VAGETGQQEG
-897 FDPATAGD
+897 FDPA
-905 AEQAAAGSAGQ
+905 AAGN
-916 AADENGGQA
+916 AAQA
-925 ADGQPADDQSEAD
+925 ADGQQADGRSEAGQAED
-938 PAGDGAVQEETFD
+938 SLSQAGTFD

-956 SVPSG
+956 SMPAG
-961 TDGTGTAGAASGAG
+961 TDGTGDEGAASGAG

-982 GMAGEPSGTALA
+982 GTAEESGGTALT

-1000 WSDADFDDAA
+1000 WNDADFDDAA
-1010 DRLISG
+1010 DRLRAGSPAG
-1016 GTAAPQELPI
+1016 PQELTV
-1026 AGGLGFADPQ
+1026 GEGVCFADPQ

-1041 TRLVFR
+1041 TRLVYW

-1052 ALAAQVAG
+1052 ALAAQAAG
-1060 QRQIAVTQV
+1060 QGQIAVTQV
-1069 YEILYAKDGQAAAQ
+1069 YEILYAKDGQAVAQ

-1088 AGDQVFCQRM
+1088 AGDHIFCQKM
-1098 KPEKLAERV
+1098 KPEKLAERI
-1107 SALPAGQPAFEA
+1107 SALPAGQPAFAA
-1119 SLQGYTG
+1119 SLQGYTE
-1126 WMQQIEQLEEYKE
+1126 WIQQIKQLEEYKE
-1139 GEETR
+1139 GEETK

>member
-7 VQVQAGQEKQ
+7 VQVQEGQEKK
-17 PEGQKKKMKTRT
+17 PAGQKKKMKTRT
-29 KVIAGVAV
+29 KVIAGVAL

-44 GTGAYLITKNGGI
+44 GTGAYLISKNGGI

-268 YQPSAPSGGSSGG
+268 YQPPASSGNGSGGSG
-281 NGGGGGSTP
+281 GGGGGSTP
-290 GGSTPGGSTPGG
+290 GGSTPGGTTPGG
-302 NTPGGNTPEGDT
+302 NTPGGNTPGGDT
-314 PAGPED
+314 PVGPEEPD
-320 PDEPDNPD
+320 QPDEPDDPD

-356 DSTFPVEVTD
+356 DNSFPVEITD
-366 KYTFEDPEGLE
+366 KYTFEDPKGLE
-377 YDTRYVLYGGEG
+377 YDTRYVLYGGED
-389 SGAVTAAGQIG
+389 SGAASAASGVG
-400 SQVNGVYEIY
+400 AAVNGVYEIY
-410 YLKDGELA
+410 YLKDGELV

-442 GEVEIT
+442 GEVEVT
-448 GRVACIDMDLAMMK
+448 GRVACINMDLAMIE
-462 SMMEMYVQMGYADEA
+462 SMMEMYVQMGYADET
-477 TPEAYMAAIC
+477 TPEAYMAALYK
-487 ENEGYQYFR
+487 NEGYQYFR
-496 NPNPAEEPGEPSDGL
+496 NPNPAEEPE
-511 TGTTPDETFPVEITD
+511 
-526 QYTFEDPKG
+526 
-535 LEYDK
+535 
-540 RYVLYAGE
+540 
-548 GSGAVTA
+548 
-555 AEAIGSTVN
+555 
-564 GIYDIYY
+564 
-571 LAGGEIVDAYRCY
+571 
-584 DAASETDA
+584 
-592 GQISAIYGGTMGE
+592 
-605 AETYGSAAVLKWDLS
+605 
-620 ILEMMFPAYSQDRT
+620 
-634 AEGYMKGLMEKE
+634 
-646 GYQVFQQSQTEKPQE
+646 E

-669 APDEAF
+669 TPDEAF

-682 YTYDETQLL
+682 YTYDEAQVL
-691 PGTEYDRRYVLYG
+691 PGPEYDRRYVLYG
-704 DKTNGFAAQQRANAF
+704 DETNGFAAQQGANAF
-719 YEVIYEQDSKALYE
+719 YEVIYEQDSRALYE

-739 PGEEE
+739 PSAEE
-744 AGALAAQLMDA
+744 AGALAGQLVDA

-765 DAVLVIGTDLQDT
+765 DAVLVIGTDLQGT
-778 IDMYVQYG
+778 IDDYAESG
-786 QIAEATPRAYIE
+786 LIAEATPRAYIE
-798 GFLMKLGMTEV
+798 GFLMKVGMTEI
-809 TADGATVS
+809 TADTGTATVS
-817 FASVTQA
+817 CASLPQA
-824 KMNRLLYEAEGL
+824 RLNRLLYEAEGL
-836 LDTGNAQWAE
+836 LDTGAAQWAE
-846 PEIEPVIP
+846 TEPTPVIP
-854 VTGVLN
+854 VTGVLD

-868 SVAQAAREAE
+868 SVARTAREAE
-878 AFDPADAGT
+878 TFDPADAGT
-887 IAGEDVQQEG
+887 VAGETGQQER
-897 FDPATAGD
+897 FDPA
-905 AEQAAAGSAGQ
+905 AAGN
-916 AADENGGQA
+916 AAQA
-925 ADGQPADDQSEAD
+925 ADGQQADGRSEAGQAED
-938 PAGDGAVQEETFD
+938 SLSQAGTFD

-956 SVPSG
+956 SMPAG
-961 TDGTGTAGAASGAG
+961 TDGTGDEGAASGAG

-982 GMAGEPSGTALA
+982 GMAGESGGTALT

-1000 WSDADFDDAA
+1000 WNDADFDDAA
-1010 DRLISG
+1010 DRLRAGSPAG
-1016 GTAAPQELPI
+1016 PQELTV
-1026 AGGLGFADPQ
+1026 GEGVCFADPQ

-1041 TRLVFR
+1041 TRLVYW

-1052 ALAAQVAG
+1052 ALAAQAAG
-1060 QRQIAVTQV
+1060 QGQIAVTQV
-1069 YEILYAKDGQAAAQ
+1069 YEILYAKDGQAVAQ

-1088 AGDQVFCQRM
+1088 AGDHIFCQRM
-1098 KPEKLAERV
+1098 KPEKLAERI

-1126 WMQQIEQLEEYKE
+1126 WMKQIEQLEEYKE

>member
-268 YQPSAPSGGSSGG
+268 YQPPASSGNGSGGSG
-281 NGGGGGSTP
+281 GGGGGSTP
-290 GGSTPGGSTPGG
+290 GGSTPGGTTPGG
-302 NTPGGNTPEGDT
+302 NTPGGNMPGGDT
-314 PAGPED
+314 PVGPEEPD
-320 PDEPDNPD
+320 QPDEPDDPD

-356 DSTFPVEVTD
+356 DNSFPVEITD

-377 YDTRYVLYGGEG
+377 YDTRYVLYGGED
-389 SGAVTAAGQIG
+389 SGAASAASMVGAE
-400 SQVNGVYEIY
+400 VHGVYDIY
-410 YLKDGELA
+410 YLKNGEI
-418 AVYRCYDAAS
+418 VEGYRCFDAAS
-428 ADDAAQIESMYGGM
+428 SADAEQLKETYGYQTTVDDDGNPIVIGM
-442 GEVEIT
+442 GEAEVT
-448 GRVACIDMDLAMMK
+448 GRVTVLKWDPDMLKVMISTYSEDGSPEGYMQGLMK
-462 SMMEMYVQMGYADEA
+462 
-477 TPEAYMAAIC
+477 
-487 ENEGYQYFR
+487 NEGYQYFR
-496 NPNPAEEPGEPSDGL
+496 NPNPAEEPE
-511 TGTTPDETFPVEITD
+511 
-526 QYTFEDPKG
+526 
-535 LEYDK
+535 
-540 RYVLYAGE
+540 
-548 GSGAVTA
+548 
-555 AEAIGSTVN
+555 
-564 GIYDIYY
+564 
-571 LAGGEIVDAYRCY
+571 
-584 DAASETDA
+584 
-592 GQISAIYGGTMGE
+592 
-605 AETYGSAAVLKWDLS
+605 
-620 ILEMMFPAYSQDRT
+620 
-634 AEGYMKGLMEKE
+634 
-646 GYQVFQQSQTEKPQE
+646 E

-669 APDEAF
+669 TPDEAF

-682 YTYDETQLL
+682 YTYDEAQVL
-691 PGTEYDRRYVLYG
+691 PSPEYDRRYVLYG
-704 DKTNGFAAQQRANAF
+704 DETNGFAAQQGANAF
-719 YEVIYEQDSKALYE
+719 YEVIYEQDSRALYE

-739 PGEEE
+739 PSAEE
-744 AGALAAQLMDA
+744 AGGLAGQFVDA

-765 DAVLVIGTDLQDT
+765 DAVLVIGTDLQGT
-778 IDMYVQYG
+778 IDDYAESG

-809 TADGATVS
+809 TADGNALSYT
-817 FASVTQA
+817 FAPQA
-824 KMNRLLYEAEGL
+824 DLNRLLYEAEGL
-836 LDTGNAQWAE
+836 LETSGTQWKETEFE
-846 PEIEPVIP
+846 PLIP
-854 VTGVLN
+854 APGVLD
-860 PEADLSAE
+860 PEADLSSE
-868 SVAQAAREAE
+868 SVAQAAREEE
-878 AFDPADAGT
+878 AFDPADAGVMAED
-887 IAGEDVQQEG
+887 AGQQDS
-897 FDPATAGD
+897 FDPA
-905 AEQAAAGSAGQ
+905 SAGN
-916 AADENGGQA
+916 AGQA
-925 ADGQPADDQSEAD
+925 ADGQSEMAQ
-938 PAGDGAVQEETFD
+938 AAEGASQGEVFD

-956 SVPSG
+956 SVPAG
-961 TDGTGTAGAASGAG
+961 TDGTEAAGNAAAGAG
-975 SETAADG
+975 SEAAADG
-982 GMAGEPSGTALA
+982 GMAGESGGTAL
-994 VGSTAQ
+994 TAGATAD
-1000 WSDADFDDAA
+1000 WNDPDFDDAA
-1010 DRLISG
+1010 DRLKAGS
-1016 GTAAPQELPI
+1016 AAGPQELAI
-1026 AGGLGFADPQ
+1026 GEGICFADPQ
-1036 DLDFD
+1036 DLEFD
-1041 TRLVFR
+1041 TRLVYW

-1052 ALAAQVAG
+1052 ALAAELSA
-1060 QRQIAVTQV
+1060 QRQMTVSCV
-1069 YEILYAKDGQAAAQ
+1069 YEIVYVKNGQAAAQ

-1088 AGDQVFCQRM
+1088 AGDHIFCQKM
-1098 KPEKLAERV
+1098 KPEKLAERI

>member
-7 VQVQAGQEKQ
+7 VQVQEGQEKQ

-268 YQPSAPSGGSSGG
+268 YQPPASSGNGSGGSG
-281 NGGGGGSTP
+281 GGGGGSTP
-290 GGSTPGGSTPGG
+290 GGSTPGGTTPGG
-302 NTPGGNTPEGDT
+302 NTPGGNTPGGDT
-314 PAGPED
+314 PVGPEEPD
-320 PDEPDNPD
+320 QPDEPDDPD

-356 DSTFPVEVTD
+356 DNSFPVELTD

-377 YDTRYVLYGGEG
+377 YDTRYVLYGGKG
-389 SGAVTAAGQIG
+389 SGAVSAVSMAGATA
-400 SQVNGVYEIY
+400 NGVYDIY
-410 YLKDGELA
+410 YLKDGEI
-418 AVYRCYDAAS
+418 VRGYRCFDAAS
-428 ADDAAQIESMYGGM
+428 TADAEQLKAIYGYQTVVGEDGEPVQTGM
-442 GEVEIT
+442 GEAEVA
-448 GRVACIDMDLAMMK
+448 GRVTVLQWDPDMLKMMISVYSK
-462 SMMEMYVQMGYADEA
+462 DG
-477 TPEAYMAAIC
+477 TPEGYMQALKK
-487 ENEGYQYFR
+487 NDGYCYFR
-496 NPNPAEEPGEPSDGL
+496 NPNPAEEPSDGL
-511 TGTTPDETFPVEITD
+511 TGTTPEESFT
-526 QYTFEDPKG
+526 
-535 LEYDK
+535 
-540 RYVLYAGE
+540 
-548 GSGAVTA
+548 VT
-555 AEAIGSTVN
+555 
-564 GIYDIYY
+564 
-571 LAGGEIVDAYRCY
+571 
-584 DAASETDA
+584 
-592 GQISAIYGGTMGE
+592 
-605 AETYGSAAVLKWDLS
+605 
-620 ILEMMFPAYSQDRT
+620 
-634 AEGYMKGLMEKE
+634 
-646 GYQVFQQSQTEKPQE
+646 
-661 PSGGLTGT
+661 
-669 APDEAF
+669 
-675 SVKVSDS
+675 VSDS
-682 YTYDETQLL
+682 YTFDEAQVL

-704 DKTNGFAAQQRANAF
+704 DETNGFAAQQGARAF
-719 YEVIYEQDSKALYE
+719 YDVIYEQNSQALYE

-744 AGALAAQLMDA
+744 AQTLAGQLVTA
-755 GLYAVAMPGT
+755 GMYAVAMPGT

-778 IDMYVQYG
+778 IDMYAQYG

-809 TADGATVS
+809 TADGNALSYT
-817 FASVTQA
+817 FAPQA
-824 KMNRLLYEAEGL
+824 DLNRLLYEAEGL
-836 LDTGNAQWAE
+836 LETSGAQWNEMEFE
-846 PEIEPVIP
+846 PLIP
-854 VTGVLN
+854 APGVLD
-860 PEADLSAE
+860 PEADLSPE

-878 AFDPADAGT
+878 AFDPADAGVMAED
-887 IAGEDVQQEG
+887 AGQQDS
-897 FDPATAGD
+897 FDPA
-905 AEQAAAGSAGQ
+905 SAG
-916 AADENGGQA
+916 NVGQA
-925 ADGQPADDQSEAD
+925 ADGQGEMAQA
-938 PAGDGAVQEETFD
+938 ADGASQGEVFD

-956 SVPSG
+956 SVPAG
-961 TDGTGTAGAASGAG
+961 TDGTGAAGEA
-975 SETAADG
+975 AADG
-982 GMAGEPSGTALA
+982 GMAEESGGTALT

-1000 WSDADFDDAA
+1000 WNDADFDDAA
-1010 DRLISG
+1010 DRLRAGS
-1016 GTAAPQELPI
+1016 AAGPQELTV
-1026 AGGLGFADPQ
+1026 GEGVCFADPQ

-1041 TRLVFR
+1041 TRLVYW
-1047 GDARS
+1047 GDGQS
-1052 ALAAQVAG
+1052 ALAAELSA
-1060 QRQIAVTQV
+1060 QRQMTVSCV
-1069 YEILYAKDGQAAAQ
+1069 YEIVYVKSGQAAAQ

-1088 AGDQVFCQRM
+1088 AGDHIFCQRM
-1098 KPEKLAERV
+1098 KPEKLAERI

>member
-7 VQVQAGQEKQ
+7 VQVQEGQEKQ

-268 YQPSAPSGGSSGG
+268 YQPPASSGNGG
-281 NGGGGGSTP
+281 NGGGGGGSTP
-290 GGSTPGGSTPGG
+290 GGSTPGGTTPGG
-302 NTPGGNTPEGDT
+302 NTPGGNTPGGDT
-314 PAGPED
+314 PSGPEGPD
-320 PDEPDNPD
+320 QPDEPDDPD

-356 DSTFPVEVTD
+356 DSTFPVEITD

-389 SGAVTAAGQIG
+389 SGAVTAVSMAGATA
-400 SQVNGVYEIY
+400 NGVYDIY
-410 YLKDGELA
+410 YLKDGEI
-418 AVYRCYDAAS
+418 VRGYRCFDAAS
-428 ADDAAQIESMYGGM
+428 TADAEQLKAIYGYQTVVGEDGEPVQTGM
-442 GEVEIT
+442 GEAEVA
-448 GRVACIDMDLAMMK
+448 GRVTVLQWDPDMLKMMISVYSK
-462 SMMEMYVQMGYADEA
+462 DG
-477 TPEAYMAAIC
+477 TPEGYMQALKK
-487 ENEGYQYFR
+487 NDGYCYFR
-496 NPNPAEEPGEPSDGL
+496 NPNPAEEPSDGL
-511 TGTTPDETFPVEITD
+511 TGTTPEESFT
-526 QYTFEDPKG
+526 
-535 LEYDK
+535 
-540 RYVLYAGE
+540 
-548 GSGAVTA
+548 VT
-555 AEAIGSTVN
+555 
-564 GIYDIYY
+564 
-571 LAGGEIVDAYRCY
+571 
-584 DAASETDA
+584 
-592 GQISAIYGGTMGE
+592 
-605 AETYGSAAVLKWDLS
+605 
-620 ILEMMFPAYSQDRT
+620 
-634 AEGYMKGLMEKE
+634 
-646 GYQVFQQSQTEKPQE
+646 
-661 PSGGLTGT
+661 
-669 APDEAF
+669 
-675 SVKVSDS
+675 VSDS
-682 YTYDETQLL
+682 YTFDEAQVL

-704 DKTNGFAAQQRANAF
+704 DETNGFAAQQGARAF
-719 YEVIYEQDSKALYE
+719 YDVIYEQNSQALYE

-744 AGALAAQLMDA
+744 AQTLAGQLVTA
-755 GLYAVAMPGT
+755 GMYAVAMPGT

-778 IDMYVQYG
+778 IDMYAQYG

-809 TADGATVS
+809 TADGNALSYT
-817 FASVTQA
+817 FAPQA
-824 KMNRLLYEAEGL
+824 DLNRLLYEAEGL
-836 LDTGNAQWAE
+836 LETSGAQWNEMEFE
-846 PEIEPVIP
+846 PLIP
-854 VTGVLN
+854 APGVLD
-860 PEADLSAE
+860 PEADLSPE

-878 AFDPADAGT
+878 AFDPADAGVMAED
-887 IAGEDVQQEG
+887 AGQQDS
-897 FDPATAGD
+897 FDPA
-905 AEQAAAGSAGQ
+905 SAG
-916 AADENGGQA
+916 NVGQA
-925 ADGQPADDQSEAD
+925 ADGQGEMAQA
-938 PAGDGAVQEETFD
+938 ADGASQGEVFD

-956 SVPSG
+956 SVPAG
-961 TDGTGTAGAASGAG
+961 TDGTGAAGEAA
-975 SETAADG
+975 EDG
-982 GMAGEPSGTALA
+982 GMAEESGGTALT

-1000 WSDADFDDAA
+1000 WNDADFDDAA
-1010 DRLISG
+1010 DRLRAGS
-1016 GTAAPQELPI
+1016 AAGPQELTV
-1026 AGGLGFADPQ
+1026 GEGVCFADPQ

-1041 TRLVFR
+1041 TRLVYW
-1047 GDARS
+1047 GDGQS
-1052 ALAAQVAG
+1052 ALAAELSA
-1060 QRQIAVTQV
+1060 QRQMTVSCV
-1069 YEILYAKDGQAAAQ
+1069 YEIVYVKSGQAAAQ

-1088 AGDQVFCQRM
+1088 AGDHIFCQRM
-1098 KPEKLAERV
+1098 KPEKLAERI

>member
-1 MEKEEK
+1 MENEEK
-7 VQVQAGQEKQ
+7 VQVQDGQEKQ

-44 GTGAYLITKNGGI
+44 GTGAYLISKNGGI

-268 YQPSAPSGGSSGG
+268 YQPPASSGNGSGGSG
-281 NGGGGGSTP
+281 GGGGGSTP
-290 GGSTPGGSTPGG
+290 GGSTPGGTTPGG
-302 NTPGGNTPEGDT
+302 NTPGGNTPGGDT
-314 PAGPED
+314 PSGPE
-320 PDEPDNPD
+320 EPDQPDKPDDPD

-356 DSTFPVEVTD
+356 DNSFPVEITD
-366 KYTFEDPEGLE
+366 KYTFEDPKGLE
-377 YDTRYVLYGGEG
+377 YDTRYVLYGGED
-389 SGAVTAAGQIG
+389 SGAVSAAGQIG
-400 SQVNGVYEIY
+400 SQVKGVYEIY
-410 YLKDGELA
+410 YLKDGKLA

-442 GEVEIT
+442 GEVEVT
-448 GRVACIDMDLAMMK
+448 GRVACIDMDLAMIE

-477 TPEAYMAAIC
+477 TPEAYMAALYK
-487 ENEGYQYFR
+487 NEGYQYFR
-496 NPNPAEEPGEPSDGL
+496 NPNPAEEPE
-511 TGTTPDETFPVEITD
+511 
-526 QYTFEDPKG
+526 
-535 LEYDK
+535 
-540 RYVLYAGE
+540 
-548 GSGAVTA
+548 
-555 AEAIGSTVN
+555 
-564 GIYDIYY
+564 
-571 LAGGEIVDAYRCY
+571 
-584 DAASETDA
+584 
-592 GQISAIYGGTMGE
+592 
-605 AETYGSAAVLKWDLS
+605 
-620 ILEMMFPAYSQDRT
+620 
-634 AEGYMKGLMEKE
+634 
-646 GYQVFQQSQTEKPQE
+646 E

-669 APDEAF
+669 TPDEAF

-682 YTYDETQLL
+682 YTYDEAQVL
-691 PGTEYDRRYVLYG
+691 PGPEYDRRYVLYG
-704 DKTNGFAAQQRANAF
+704 DETNGFAAQQGANAF
-719 YEVIYEQDSKALYE
+719 YEVIYEQDSRALYE

-739 PGEEE
+739 PSAEE
-744 AGALAAQLMDA
+744 AGVLAGQFVDA

-778 IDMYVQYG
+778 IDMYAQYG

-809 TADGATVS
+809 TADGKALTYICLP
-817 FASVTQA
+817 QA
-824 KMNRLLYEAEGL
+824 DMNRLLYEAEGL
-836 LDTGNAQWAE
+836 LDTGAAQWAE
-846 PEIEPVIP
+846 TEPTPVIP
-854 VTGVLN
+854 VTGVLD

-868 SVAQAAREAE
+868 SVARTAREAE

-887 IAGEDVQQEG
+887 VAGETGQQPEMRLRR
-897 FDPATAGD
+897 
-905 AEQAAAGSAGQ
+905 QMVSRRM
-916 AADENGGQA
+916 
-925 ADGQPADDQSEAD
+925 
-938 PAGDGAVQEETFD
+938 
-951 PSTAG
+951 
-956 SVPSG
+956 
-961 TDGTGTAGAASGAG
+961 AGAKQGRQK
-975 SETAADG
+975 TAYHRQGHLIPPRQAVCRQG
-982 GMAGEPSGTALA
+982 LTGQEMKERRPGPEVRRRQMAGRPKS
-994 VGSTAQ
+994 
-1000 WSDADFDDAA
+1000 
-1010 DRLISG
+1010 
-1016 GTAAPQELPI
+1016 
-1026 AGGLGFADPQ
+1026 
-1036 DLDFD
+1036 
-1041 TRLVFR
+1041 
-1047 GDARS
+1047 
-1052 ALAAQVAG
+1052 
-1060 QRQIAVTQV
+1060 
-1069 YEILYAKDGQAAAQ
+1069 
-1083 YRCIV
+1083 
-1088 AGDQVFCQRM
+1088 
-1098 KPEKLAERV
+1098 
-1107 SALPAGQPAFEA
+1107 PAGQH
-1119 SLQGYTG
+1119 
-1126 WMQQIEQLEEYKE
+1126 
-1139 GEETR
+1139 

>member
-7 VQVQAGQEKQ
+7 VQVQEGQEKK
-17 PEGQKKKMKTRT
+17 PAGQKKKMKTRT
-29 KVIAGVAV
+29 KVIAGVAL

-44 GTGAYLITKNGGI
+44 GTGAYLISKNGGI

-268 YQPSAPSGGSSGG
+268 YQPPASSGNGG
-281 NGGGGGSTP
+281 NGGGGGGSTP
-290 GGSTPGGSTPGG
+290 GGSTPGGTTPGG
-302 NTPGGNTPEGDT
+302 NTPGGNTPGGDT
-314 PAGPED
+314 PSGPE
-320 PDEPDNPD
+320 EPDQPDKPDDPD

-356 DSTFPVEVTD
+356 DNSFPVEITD
-366 KYTFEDPEGLE
+366 KYTFEDPKGLE
-377 YDTRYVLYGGEG
+377 YDTRYVLYGGKG
-389 SGAVTAAGQIG
+389 SGAVSAVSMAGATA
-400 SQVNGVYEIY
+400 NGVYDIY
-410 YLKDGELA
+410 YLKDGEI
-418 AVYRCYDAAS
+418 VRGYRCFDAAS
-428 ADDAAQIESMYGGM
+428 TADAEQLKAIYGYQTVVGEDGEPVQTGM
-442 GEVEIT
+442 GEAEVA
-448 GRVACIDMDLAMMK
+448 GRVTVLQWDPDMLKMMISVYSK
-462 SMMEMYVQMGYADEA
+462 DG
-477 TPEAYMAAIC
+477 TPEGYMQALKK
-487 ENEGYQYFR
+487 NDGYCYFR
-496 NPNPAEEPGEPSDGL
+496 NPNPAEEPSDGL
-511 TGTTPDETFPVEITD
+511 TGTTPEESFT
-526 QYTFEDPKG
+526 
-535 LEYDK
+535 
-540 RYVLYAGE
+540 
-548 GSGAVTA
+548 VT
-555 AEAIGSTVN
+555 
-564 GIYDIYY
+564 
-571 LAGGEIVDAYRCY
+571 
-584 DAASETDA
+584 
-592 GQISAIYGGTMGE
+592 
-605 AETYGSAAVLKWDLS
+605 
-620 ILEMMFPAYSQDRT
+620 
-634 AEGYMKGLMEKE
+634 
-646 GYQVFQQSQTEKPQE
+646 
-661 PSGGLTGT
+661 
-669 APDEAF
+669 
-675 SVKVSDS
+675 VSDS
-682 YTYDETQLL
+682 YTFDEAQVL

-704 DKTNGFAAQQRANAF
+704 DETNGFAAQQGARAF
-719 YEVIYEQDSKALYE
+719 YDVIYEQNSQALYE

-744 AGALAAQLMDA
+744 AQTLAGQLVTA
-755 GLYAVAMPGT
+755 GMYAVAMPGT
-765 DAVLVIGTDLQDT
+765 DAVLVIGTDLQGT
-778 IDMYVQYG
+778 IDDYAESG
-786 QIAEATPRAYIE
+786 LIAEATPRAYIE
-798 GFLMKLGMTEV
+798 GFLMKVGMTEV
-809 TADGATVS
+809 TADGNALSYT
-817 FASVTQA
+817 FAPQA
-824 KMNRLLYEAEGL
+824 DLNRLLYEAEGL
-836 LDTGNAQWAE
+836 LETSGAQWNEMEFE
-846 PEIEPVIP
+846 PLIP
-854 VTGVLN
+854 APGVLD
-860 PEADLSAE
+860 PEADLSPE

-878 AFDPADAGT
+878 AFDPADAGVMAED
-887 IAGEDVQQEG
+887 AGQQDS
-897 FDPATAGD
+897 FDPA
-905 AEQAAAGSAGQ
+905 SAG
-916 AADENGGQA
+916 NVGQA
-925 ADGQPADDQSEAD
+925 ADGQGEMAQA
-938 PAGDGAVQEETFD
+938 ADGASQGEVFD

-956 SVPSG
+956 SVPAG
-961 TDGTGTAGAASGAG
+961 TDGTGAAGEA
-975 SETAADG
+975 AADG
-982 GMAGEPSGTALA
+982 GMAEESGGTALT

-1000 WSDADFDDAA
+1000 WNDADFDDAA
-1010 DRLISG
+1010 DRLRAGS
-1016 GTAAPQELPI
+1016 AAGPQELTV
-1026 AGGLGFADPQ
+1026 GEGVCFADPQ

-1041 TRLVFR
+1041 TRLVYW
-1047 GDARS
+1047 GDGQS
-1052 ALAAQVAG
+1052 ALAAELSA
-1060 QRQIAVTQV
+1060 QRQMTVSCV
-1069 YEILYAKDGQAAAQ
+1069 YEIVYVKSGQAAAQ

-1088 AGDQVFCQRM
+1088 AGDHIFCQRM
-1098 KPEKLAERV
+1098 KPEKLAERI

>member
-1 MEKEEK
+1 MENEEK
-7 VQVQAGQEKQ
+7 VQVQDGQEKQ

-44 GTGAYLITKNGGI
+44 GTGAYLISKNGGI

-268 YQPSAPSGGSSGG
+268 YQPPASSGNGSGGS
-281 NGGGGGSTP
+281 GGGGDGSTP
-290 GGSTPGGSTPGG
+290 GGSTPGGTTPGG
-302 NTPGGNTPEGDT
+302 NTPGGNTPGGDT
-314 PAGPED
+314 PSGPE
-320 PDEPDNPD
+320 EPDQPDKPDDPD

-356 DSTFPVEVTD
+356 DNSFPVEITD
-366 KYTFEDPEGLE
+366 KYTFEDPKGLE
-377 YDTRYVLYGGEG
+377 YDTRYVLYGGED
-389 SGAVTAAGQIG
+389 SGAVSAAGQIG
-400 SQVNGVYEIY
+400 SQVKGVYEIY
-410 YLKDGELA
+410 YLKDGKLA

-442 GEVEIT
+442 GEVEVT
-448 GRVACIDMDLAMMK
+448 GRVACIDMDLAMIE

-477 TPEAYMAAIC
+477 TPEAYMAALYK
-487 ENEGYQYFR
+487 NEGYQYFR
-496 NPNPAEEPGEPSDGL
+496 NPNPAEEPE
-511 TGTTPDETFPVEITD
+511 
-526 QYTFEDPKG
+526 
-535 LEYDK
+535 
-540 RYVLYAGE
+540 
-548 GSGAVTA
+548 
-555 AEAIGSTVN
+555 
-564 GIYDIYY
+564 
-571 LAGGEIVDAYRCY
+571 
-584 DAASETDA
+584 
-592 GQISAIYGGTMGE
+592 
-605 AETYGSAAVLKWDLS
+605 
-620 ILEMMFPAYSQDRT
+620 
-634 AEGYMKGLMEKE
+634 
-646 GYQVFQQSQTEKPQE
+646 E

-669 APDEAF
+669 TPDEAF

-682 YTYDETQLL
+682 YMYDEAQVL
-691 PGTEYDRRYVLYG
+691 PGPEYDRRYVLYG
-704 DKTNGFAAQQRANAF
+704 DETNGFAAQQGANAF
-719 YEVIYEQDSKALYE
+719 YEVIYEQDSRALYE

-739 PGEEE
+739 PSAEE
-744 AGALAAQLMDA
+744 AGVLAGQFVDA

-778 IDMYVQYG
+778 IDMYAQYG

-809 TADGATVS
+809 TADGKALTYICLP
-817 FASVTQA
+817 QA
-824 KMNRLLYEAEGL
+824 DMNRLLYEAEGL
-836 LDTGNAQWAE
+836 LDTGAAQWAE
-846 PEIEPVIP
+846 TEPTPVIP
-854 VTGVLN
+854 VTGVLD

-868 SVAQAAREAE
+868 SVARTAREAE

-887 IAGEDVQQEG
+887 VAGETGQQEG
-897 FDPATAGD
+897 FDPA
-905 AEQAAAGSAGQ
+905 AAGN
-916 AADENGGQA
+916 AAQA
-925 ADGQPADDQSEAD
+925 ADGQQAGGRSEAGQAED
-938 PAGDGAVQEETFD
+938 SLSQAGTFD

-956 SVPSG
+956 SMPAG
-961 TDGTGTAGAASGAG
+961 TDGTGDEGAASGAG

-982 GMAGEPSGTALA
+982 GTAEESGGTALT

-1000 WSDADFDDAA
+1000 WNDADFDDAA
-1010 DRLISG
+1010 DRLRAGSPAG
-1016 GTAAPQELPI
+1016 PQELTV
-1026 AGGLGFADPQ
+1026 GEGVCFADPQ

-1041 TRLVFR
+1041 TRLVYW

-1052 ALAAQVAG
+1052 ALAAQAAG
-1060 QRQIAVTQV
+1060 QGQIAVTQV
-1069 YEILYAKDGQAAAQ
+1069 YEILYAKDGQAVAQ

-1088 AGDQVFCQRM
+1088 AGDHIFCQKM
-1098 KPEKLAERV
+1098 KPEKLAERI
-1107 SALPAGQPAFEA
+1107 SALPAGQPAFAA
-1119 SLQGYTG
+1119 SLQGYTE
-1126 WMQQIEQLEEYKE
+1126 WIQQIKQLEEYKE
-1139 GEETR
+1139 GEETK

>member
-7 VQVQAGQEKQ
+7 VQVQEGQEKQ

-57 EELLEDSPLA
+57 EELLEDSPLV

-268 YQPSAPSGGSSGG
+268 YQPPASSGNGSGGSG
-281 NGGGGGSTP
+281 GGGGGSTP
-290 GGSTPGGSTPGG
+290 GGSTPGGTTPGG
-302 NTPGGNTPEGDT
+302 NTPGGNTPGGDT
-314 PAGPED
+314 PVGPEEPD
-320 PDEPDNPD
+320 QPDEPDDPD

-356 DSTFPVEVTD
+356 DNSFPVELTD

-377 YDTRYVLYGGEG
+377 YDTRYVLYGGKG
-389 SGAVTAAGQIG
+389 SGAVSAVSMAGATA
-400 SQVNGVYEIY
+400 NGVYDIY
-410 YLKDGELA
+410 YLKDGEI
-418 AVYRCYDAAS
+418 VRGYRCFDAAS
-428 ADDAAQIESMYGGM
+428 TADAEQLKAIYGYQTVVGEDGEPVQTGM
-442 GEVEIT
+442 GEAEVA
-448 GRVACIDMDLAMMK
+448 GRVTVLQWDPDMLKMMISVYSK
-462 SMMEMYVQMGYADEA
+462 DG
-477 TPEAYMAAIC
+477 TPEGYMQALKK
-487 ENEGYQYFR
+487 NDGYCYFR
-496 NPNPAEEPGEPSDGL
+496 NPNPAEEPSDGL
-511 TGTTPDETFPVEITD
+511 TGTTPEESFT
-526 QYTFEDPKG
+526 
-535 LEYDK
+535 
-540 RYVLYAGE
+540 
-548 GSGAVTA
+548 VT
-555 AEAIGSTVN
+555 
-564 GIYDIYY
+564 
-571 LAGGEIVDAYRCY
+571 
-584 DAASETDA
+584 
-592 GQISAIYGGTMGE
+592 
-605 AETYGSAAVLKWDLS
+605 
-620 ILEMMFPAYSQDRT
+620 
-634 AEGYMKGLMEKE
+634 
-646 GYQVFQQSQTEKPQE
+646 
-661 PSGGLTGT
+661 
-669 APDEAF
+669 
-675 SVKVSDS
+675 VSDS
-682 YTYDETQLL
+682 YTFDEAQVL

-704 DKTNGFAAQQRANAF
+704 DETNGFAAQQGARAF
-719 YEVIYEQDSKALYE
+719 YDVIYEQNSQALYE

-744 AGALAAQLMDA
+744 AQTLAGQLVTA
-755 GLYAVAMPGT
+755 GMYAVAMPGT

-778 IDMYVQYG
+778 IDMYAQYG

-809 TADGATVS
+809 TADGNALSYT
-817 FASVTQA
+817 FAPQA
-824 KMNRLLYEAEGL
+824 DLNRLLYEAEGL
-836 LDTGNAQWAE
+836 LETSGAQWNEMEFE
-846 PEIEPVIP
+846 PLIP
-854 VTGVLN
+854 APGVLD
-860 PEADLSAE
+860 PEADLSPE

-878 AFDPADAGT
+878 AFDPADAGVMAED
-887 IAGEDVQQEG
+887 AGQQDS
-897 FDPATAGD
+897 FDPA
-905 AEQAAAGSAGQ
+905 SAG
-916 AADENGGQA
+916 NVGQA
-925 ADGQPADDQSEAD
+925 ADGQGEMAQA
-938 PAGDGAVQEETFD
+938 ADGASQGEVFD

-956 SVPSG
+956 SVPAG
-961 TDGTGTAGAASGAG
+961 TDGTGAAGEA
-975 SETAADG
+975 AADG
-982 GMAGEPSGTALA
+982 GMAEESGGTALT

-1000 WSDADFDDAA
+1000 WNDADFDDAA
-1010 DRLISG
+1010 DRLRAGS
-1016 GTAAPQELPI
+1016 AAGPQELTV
-1026 AGGLGFADPQ
+1026 GEGVCFADPQ

-1041 TRLVFR
+1041 TRLVYW
-1047 GDARS
+1047 GDGQS
-1052 ALAAQVAG
+1052 ALAAELSA
-1060 QRQIAVTQV
+1060 QRQMTVSCV
-1069 YEILYAKDGQAAAQ
+1069 YEIVYVKSGQAAAQ

-1088 AGDQVFCQRM
+1088 AGDHIFCQRM
-1098 KPEKLAERV
+1098 KPEKLAERI

>member
-7 VQVQAGQEKQ
+7 VQVQAEQEKQ
-17 PEGQKKKMKTRT
+17 PDGQKKKMKTRT

-203 MASAYAGVYNGG
+203 MASAYVGVYNGG

-268 YQPSAPSGGSSGG
+268 YQPPASSGNGG
-281 NGGGGGSTP
+281 NGGGGGGSTP
-290 GGSTPGGSTPGG
+290 GGSTPGGTTPGG
-302 NTPGGNTPEGDT
+302 NTPGGNTPGGDT
-314 PAGPED
+314 PSGPEGPD
-320 PDEPDNPD
+320 QPDEPDDPD

-341 DEQLTDKLEEALATA
+341 DEQLTDKLEEALAMA
-356 DSTFPVEVTD
+356 DNSFPVEITD

-389 SGAVTAAGQIG
+389 SGAVSAAGQIG

-410 YLKDGELA
+410 YLKDGKLA

-442 GEVEIT
+442 GEVKVT
-448 GRVACIDMDLAMMK
+448 GRVACINMDLAMMK

-477 TPEAYMAAIC
+477 TPEAYMAALHK
-487 ENEGYQYFR
+487 NEGYQYFR
-496 NPNPAEEPGEPSDGL
+496 NPNPAEEPGEPQEPSDGL
-511 TGTTPDETFPVEITD
+511 TGTTPE
-526 QYTFEDPKG
+526 
-535 LEYDK
+535 
-540 RYVLYAGE
+540 
-548 GSGAVTA
+548 
-555 AEAIGSTVN
+555 
-564 GIYDIYY
+564 
-571 LAGGEIVDAYRCY
+571 
-584 DAASETDA
+584 
-592 GQISAIYGGTMGE
+592 
-605 AETYGSAAVLKWDLS
+605 
-620 ILEMMFPAYSQDRT
+620 
-634 AEGYMKGLMEKE
+634 
-646 GYQVFQQSQTEKPQE
+646 
-661 PSGGLTGT
+661 
-669 APDEAF
+669 EAF
-675 SVKVSDS
+675 AVKVSDS
-682 YTYDETQLL
+682 YTFDEAQML
-691 PGTEYDRRYVLYG
+691 PGTAYDRRYVLYG
-704 DKTNGFAAQQRANAF
+704 DETNGFAAQQGARAF
-719 YEVIYEQDSKALYE
+719 YDVIYEQNSQALYE

-744 AGALAAQLMDA
+744 AQTLAGQLVTA
-755 GLYAVAMPGT
+755 GMYAVAMPGT

-778 IDMYVQYG
+778 IDMYAQYG

-809 TADGATVS
+809 TADGNALSYT
-817 FASVTQA
+817 FAPQA
-824 KMNRLLYEAEGL
+824 DLNRLLYEAEGL
-836 LDTGNAQWAE
+836 LETSGAQWNEMEFE
-846 PEIEPVIP
+846 PLIP
-854 VTGVLN
+854 APGVLD
-860 PEADLSAE
+860 PEADLSPE
-868 SVAQAAREAE
+868 SVAQATREAE
-878 AFDPADAGT
+878 AFDPADAGVMAED
-887 IAGEDVQQEG
+887 AGQQDSC
-897 FDPATAGD
+897 DPA
-905 AEQAAAGSAGQ
+905 SAG
-916 AADENGGQA
+916 NVGQA
-925 ADGQPADDQSEAD
+925 ADGQGEMAQA
-938 PAGDGAVQEETFD
+938 ADGASQGEVFD

-956 SVPSG
+956 SVPAG
-961 TDGTGTAGAASGAG
+961 TDGTGAAGEA
-975 SETAADG
+975 AADG
-982 GMAGEPSGTALA
+982 GTAEESGGTAL
-994 VGSTAQ
+994 TAGATAD
-1000 WSDADFDDAA
+1000 WNDPDFDDAA
-1010 DRLISG
+1010 DRLKAGS
-1016 GTAAPQELPI
+1016 AAGPQELAI
-1026 AGGLGFADPQ
+1026 GEGICFADPQ
-1036 DLDFD
+1036 DLEFD
-1041 TRLVFR
+1041 TRLVYW

-1052 ALAAQVAG
+1052 ALAAELSA
-1060 QRQIAVTQV
+1060 QRQMTVSCV
-1069 YEILYAKDGQAAAQ
+1069 YEIVYVKNGQAAAQ
-1083 YRCIV
+1083 YRCLV
-1088 AGDQVFCQRM
+1088 AGGQIFCQRM
-1098 KPEKLAERV
+1098 KPEKLAERI

>member
-7 VQVQAGQEKQ
+7 VQVQEGQEKQ

-268 YQPSAPSGGSSGG
+268 YQPPASSGNGG
-281 NGGGGGSTP
+281 NGGGGGGSTP
-290 GGSTPGGSTPGG
+290 GGSTPGGTTPGG
-302 NTPGGNTPEGDT
+302 NTPGGNTPGGDT
-314 PAGPED
+314 PSGPEGPD
-320 PDEPDNPD
+320 QPDEPDDPD

-356 DSTFPVEVTD
+356 DSTFPVEITD

-410 YLKDGELA
+410 YLKDGKLA

-442 GEVEIT
+442 GEVKVT
-448 GRVACIDMDLAMMK
+448 GRVACINMDVSMME

-477 TPEAYMAAIC
+477 TPEAYMAALHK
-487 ENEGYQYFR
+487 NEGYQYFR

-511 TGTTPDETFPVEITD
+511 TGTTPEESFT
-526 QYTFEDPKG
+526 
-535 LEYDK
+535 
-540 RYVLYAGE
+540 
-548 GSGAVTA
+548 VT
-555 AEAIGSTVN
+555 
-564 GIYDIYY
+564 
-571 LAGGEIVDAYRCY
+571 
-584 DAASETDA
+584 
-592 GQISAIYGGTMGE
+592 
-605 AETYGSAAVLKWDLS
+605 
-620 ILEMMFPAYSQDRT
+620 
-634 AEGYMKGLMEKE
+634 
-646 GYQVFQQSQTEKPQE
+646 
-661 PSGGLTGT
+661 
-669 APDEAF
+669 
-675 SVKVSDS
+675 VSDS
-682 YTYDETQLL
+682 YTFDEAQVL

-704 DKTNGFAAQQRANAF
+704 DETNGFAAQQGARAF
-719 YEVIYEQDSKALYE
+719 YDVIYEQNSQALYE

-744 AGALAAQLMDA
+744 AQTLAGQLVTA
-755 GLYAVAMPGT
+755 GMYAVAMPGT

-778 IDMYVQYG
+778 IDMYAQYG

-809 TADGATVS
+809 TADGNALSYT
-817 FASVTQA
+817 FAPQA
-824 KMNRLLYEAEGL
+824 DLNRLLYEAEGL
-836 LDTGNAQWAE
+836 LETSGAQWNEMEFE
-846 PEIEPVIP
+846 PLIP
-854 VTGVLN
+854 APGVLD
-860 PEADLSAE
+860 PEADLSPE

-878 AFDPADAGT
+878 AFDPADAGVMAED
-887 IAGEDVQQEG
+887 AGQQDS
-897 FDPATAGD
+897 FDPA
-905 AEQAAAGSAGQ
+905 SAG
-916 AADENGGQA
+916 NVGQA
-925 ADGQPADDQSEAD
+925 ADGQGEMAQA
-938 PAGDGAVQEETFD
+938 ADGASQGEVFD

-956 SVPSG
+956 SVPAG
-961 TDGTGTAGAASGAG
+961 TDGTGAAGEA
-975 SETAADG
+975 AADG
-982 GMAGEPSGTALA
+982 GTAEESGGTAL
-994 VGSTAQ
+994 TAGATAD
-1000 WSDADFDDAA
+1000 WNDPDFDDAA
-1010 DRLISG
+1010 DRLKAGS
-1016 GTAAPQELPI
+1016 AAGPQELAI
-1026 AGGLGFADPQ
+1026 GEGICFADPQ

-1069 YEILYAKDGQAAAQ
+1069 YEILYAKDGQAVAQ

>member
-7 VQVQAGQEKQ
+7 VQVQEGQEKQ

-268 YQPSAPSGGSSGG
+268 YQPPASSGNGSGGSG
-281 NGGGGGSTP
+281 GGGGGSTP
-290 GGSTPGGSTPGG
+290 GGSTPGGTTPGG
-302 NTPGGNTPEGDT
+302 NTPGGNTPGGDT
-314 PAGPED
+314 PVGPEEPD
-320 PDEPDNPD
+320 QPDEPDDPD

-356 DSTFPVEVTD
+356 DNSFPVELTD

-377 YDTRYVLYGGEG
+377 YDTRYVLYGGKG
-389 SGAVTAAGQIG
+389 SGAVSAVSMAGATA
-400 SQVNGVYEIY
+400 NGVYDIY
-410 YLKDGELA
+410 YLKDGEI
-418 AVYRCYDAAS
+418 VRGYRCFDAAS
-428 ADDAAQIESMYGGM
+428 TADAEQLKAIYGYQTVVGEDGEPVQTGM
-442 GEVEIT
+442 GEAEVA
-448 GRVACIDMDLAMMK
+448 GRVTVLQWDPDMLKMMISVYSK
-462 SMMEMYVQMGYADEA
+462 DG
-477 TPEAYMAAIC
+477 TPEGYMQALKK
-487 ENEGYQYFR
+487 NDGYCYFR
-496 NPNPAEEPGEPSDGL
+496 NPNPAEEPSDGL
-511 TGTTPDETFPVEITD
+511 TGTTPEESFT
-526 QYTFEDPKG
+526 
-535 LEYDK
+535 
-540 RYVLYAGE
+540 
-548 GSGAVTA
+548 VT
-555 AEAIGSTVN
+555 
-564 GIYDIYY
+564 
-571 LAGGEIVDAYRCY
+571 
-584 DAASETDA
+584 
-592 GQISAIYGGTMGE
+592 
-605 AETYGSAAVLKWDLS
+605 
-620 ILEMMFPAYSQDRT
+620 
-634 AEGYMKGLMEKE
+634 
-646 GYQVFQQSQTEKPQE
+646 
-661 PSGGLTGT
+661 
-669 APDEAF
+669 
-675 SVKVSDS
+675 VSDS
-682 YTYDETQLL
+682 YTFDEAQVL

-704 DKTNGFAAQQRANAF
+704 DETNGFAAQQGARAF
-719 YEVIYEQDSKALYE
+719 YDVIYEQNSQALYE

-744 AGALAAQLMDA
+744 AQTLAGQLVTA
-755 GLYAVAMPGT
+755 GMYAVAMPGT
-765 DAVLVIGTDLQDT
+765 DAVLVIGTDLQGT
-778 IDMYVQYG
+778 IDDYAESG
-786 QIAEATPRAYIE
+786 LIAEATPRAYIE
-798 GFLMKLGMTEV
+798 GFLMKVGMTEV
-809 TADGATVS
+809 TADGNALSYT
-817 FASVTQA
+817 FAPQA
-824 KMNRLLYEAEGL
+824 DLNRLLYEAEGL
-836 LDTGNAQWAE
+836 LETSGAQWNEMEFE
-846 PEIEPVIP
+846 PLIP
-854 VTGVLN
+854 APGVLD
-860 PEADLSAE
+860 PEADLSPE

-878 AFDPADAGT
+878 AFDPADAGVMAED
-887 IAGEDVQQEG
+887 AGQQDS
-897 FDPATAGD
+897 FDPA
-905 AEQAAAGSAGQ
+905 SAG
-916 AADENGGQA
+916 NVGQA
-925 ADGQPADDQSEAD
+925 ADGQGEMAQA
-938 PAGDGAVQEETFD
+938 ADGASQGEVFD

-956 SVPSG
+956 SVPAG
-961 TDGTGTAGAASGAG
+961 TDGTGAAGEA
-975 SETAADG
+975 AADG
-982 GMAGEPSGTALA
+982 GMAEESGGTALT

-1000 WSDADFDDAA
+1000 WNDADFDDAA
-1010 DRLISG
+1010 DRLRAGS
-1016 GTAAPQELPI
+1016 AAGPQELTV
-1026 AGGLGFADPQ
+1026 GEGVCFADPQ

-1041 TRLVFR
+1041 TRLVYW
-1047 GDARS
+1047 GDGQS
-1052 ALAAQVAG
+1052 ALAAELSA
-1060 QRQIAVTQV
+1060 QRQMTLSQV
-1069 YEILYAKDGQAAAQ
+1069 YEIVYVKSGQAAAQ

-1088 AGDQVFCQRM
+1088 AGDHIFCQRM
-1098 KPEKLAERV
+1098 KPEKLAERI

>member
-7 VQVQAGQEKQ
+7 VQVQEGQEKQ

-268 YQPSAPSGGSSGG
+268 YQPPASSGNGSGGSG
-281 NGGGGGSTP
+281 GGGGGSTP
-290 GGSTPGGSTPGG
+290 GGSTPGGTTPGG
-302 NTPGGNTPEGDT
+302 NTPGGNTPGGDT
-314 PAGPED
+314 PVGPEEPD
-320 PDEPDNPD
+320 QPDEPDDPD

-356 DSTFPVEVTD
+356 DNSFPVELTD

-389 SGAVTAAGQIG
+389 SGAVTAVSMAGATA
-400 SQVNGVYEIY
+400 NGVYDIY
-410 YLKDGELA
+410 YLKDGEI
-418 AVYRCYDAAS
+418 VRGYRCFDAAS
-428 ADDAAQIESMYGGM
+428 TADAEQLKAIYGYQTVVGEDGEPVQTGM
-442 GEVEIT
+442 GEAEVA
-448 GRVACIDMDLAMMK
+448 GRVTVLQWDPDMLKMMISVYSK
-462 SMMEMYVQMGYADEA
+462 DG
-477 TPEAYMAAIC
+477 TPEGYMQALKK
-487 ENEGYQYFR
+487 NDGYCYFR
-496 NPNPAEEPGEPSDGL
+496 NPNPAEEPSDGL
-511 TGTTPDETFPVEITD
+511 TGTTPEESFT
-526 QYTFEDPKG
+526 
-535 LEYDK
+535 
-540 RYVLYAGE
+540 
-548 GSGAVTA
+548 VT
-555 AEAIGSTVN
+555 
-564 GIYDIYY
+564 
-571 LAGGEIVDAYRCY
+571 
-584 DAASETDA
+584 
-592 GQISAIYGGTMGE
+592 
-605 AETYGSAAVLKWDLS
+605 
-620 ILEMMFPAYSQDRT
+620 
-634 AEGYMKGLMEKE
+634 
-646 GYQVFQQSQTEKPQE
+646 
-661 PSGGLTGT
+661 
-669 APDEAF
+669 
-675 SVKVSDS
+675 VSDS
-682 YTYDETQLL
+682 YTFDEAQVL

-704 DKTNGFAAQQRANAF
+704 DETNGFAAQQGARAF
-719 YEVIYEQDSKALYE
+719 YDVIYEQNSQALYE

-744 AGALAAQLMDA
+744 AQTLAGQLVTA
-755 GLYAVAMPGT
+755 GMYAVAMPGT

-778 IDMYVQYG
+778 IDMYAQYG

-809 TADGATVS
+809 TADGNALSYT
-817 FASVTQA
+817 FAPQA
-824 KMNRLLYEAEGL
+824 DLNRLLYEAEGL
-836 LDTGNAQWAE
+836 LETSGAQWNEMEFE
-846 PEIEPVIP
+846 PLIP
-854 VTGVLN
+854 APGVLD
-860 PEADLSAE
+860 PEADLSPE

-878 AFDPADAGT
+878 AFDPADAGVMAED
-887 IAGEDVQQEG
+887 AGQQDS
-897 FDPATAGD
+897 FDPA
-905 AEQAAAGSAGQ
+905 SAG
-916 AADENGGQA
+916 NVGQA
-925 ADGQPADDQSEAD
+925 ADGQGEMAQA
-938 PAGDGAVQEETFD
+938 ADGASQGEVFD

-956 SVPSG
+956 SVPAG
-961 TDGTGTAGAASGAG
+961 TDGTGAAGEA
-975 SETAADG
+975 AADG
-982 GMAGEPSGTALA
+982 GMAEESGGTALT

-1000 WSDADFDDAA
+1000 WNDADFDDAA
-1010 DRLISG
+1010 DRLRAGS
-1016 GTAAPQELPI
+1016 AAGPQELTV
-1026 AGGLGFADPQ
+1026 GEGVCFADPQ

-1041 TRLVFR
+1041 TRLVYW
-1047 GDARS
+1047 GDGQS
-1052 ALAAQVAG
+1052 ALAAELSA
-1060 QRQIAVTQV
+1060 QRQMTVSCV
-1069 YEILYAKDGQAAAQ
+1069 YEIVYVKSGQAAAQ

-1088 AGDQVFCQRM
+1088 AGDHIFCQRM
-1098 KPEKLAERV
+1098 KPEKLAERI

>member
-7 VQVQAGQEKQ
+7 VQVQEGQEKK
-17 PEGQKKKMKTRT
+17 PAGQKKKMKTRT
-29 KVIAGVAV
+29 KVIAGVAL

-44 GTGAYLITKNGGI
+44 GTGAYLISKNGGI

-268 YQPSAPSGGSSGG
+268 YQPPASSGNGSGGSG
-281 NGGGGGSTP
+281 GGGGGSTP
-290 GGSTPGGSTPGG
+290 GGSTPGGTTPGG
-302 NTPGGNTPEGDT
+302 NTPGGNTPGGDT
-314 PAGPED
+314 PVGPEEPD
-320 PDEPDNPD
+320 QPDEPDDPD

-356 DSTFPVEVTD
+356 DSTFPVEITD

-410 YLKDGELA
+410 YLKDGKLA

-442 GEVEIT
+442 GEVKVT
-448 GRVACIDMDLAMMK
+448 GRVACINMDVSMME

-477 TPEAYMAAIC
+477 TPEAYMAALHK
-487 ENEGYQYFR
+487 NEGYQYFR
-496 NPNPAEEPGEPSDGL
+496 NPNPAEEPE
-511 TGTTPDETFPVEITD
+511 
-526 QYTFEDPKG
+526 
-535 LEYDK
+535 
-540 RYVLYAGE
+540 
-548 GSGAVTA
+548 
-555 AEAIGSTVN
+555 
-564 GIYDIYY
+564 
-571 LAGGEIVDAYRCY
+571 
-584 DAASETDA
+584 
-592 GQISAIYGGTMGE
+592 
-605 AETYGSAAVLKWDLS
+605 
-620 ILEMMFPAYSQDRT
+620 
-634 AEGYMKGLMEKE
+634 
-646 GYQVFQQSQTEKPQE
+646 E

-669 APDEAF
+669 TPDEAF

-682 YTYDETQLL
+682 YTYDEAQVL
-691 PGTEYDRRYVLYG
+691 PGPEYDRRYVLYG
-704 DKTNGFAAQQRANAF
+704 DETNGFAAQQGANAF
-719 YEVIYEQDSKALYE
+719 YEVIYEQDSRALYE

-739 PGEEE
+739 PSAEE
-744 AGALAAQLMDA
+744 AGVLAGQFVDA

-778 IDMYVQYG
+778 IDMYAQYG

-809 TADGATVS
+809 TADGKALTCICLP
-817 FASVTQA
+817 QA
-824 KMNRLLYEAEGL
+824 DMNRLLYEAEGL
-836 LDTGNAQWAE
+836 LDTGAAQWAE
-846 PEIEPVIP
+846 TEPTPVIP
-854 VTGVLN
+854 VTGVLD

-868 SVAQAAREAE
+868 SVARTAREAE

-887 IAGEDVQQEG
+887 VAGETGQQEG
-897 FDPATAGD
+897 FDPA
-905 AEQAAAGSAGQ
+905 AAGN
-916 AADENGGQA
+916 AAQA
-925 ADGQPADDQSEAD
+925 ADGQQADGRSEAGQAED
-938 PAGDGAVQEETFD
+938 SLSQAGTFD

-956 SVPSG
+956 SMPAG
-961 TDGTGTAGAASGAG
+961 TDGTGDEGAASGAG

-982 GMAGEPSGTALA
+982 GMAGESGGTALT

-1000 WSDADFDDAA
+1000 WNDADFDDAA
-1010 DRLISG
+1010 DRLRAGSPAG
-1016 GTAAPQELPI
+1016 PQELTV
-1026 AGGLGFADPQ
+1026 GEGVCFADPQ

-1041 TRLVFR
+1041 TRLVYW

-1052 ALAAQVAG
+1052 ALAAQAAG
-1060 QRQIAVTQV
+1060 QGQIAVTQV
-1069 YEILYAKDGQAAAQ
+1069 YEILYAKDGQAVAQ

-1088 AGDQVFCQRM
+1088 AGDHIFCQRM
-1098 KPEKLAERV
+1098 KPEKLAERI

-1126 WMQQIEQLEEYKE
+1126 WMKQIEQLEEYKE

>member
-7 VQVQAGQEKQ
+7 VQVQEGQEKQ

-268 YQPSAPSGGSSGG
+268 YQPPASSGNGG
-281 NGGGGGSTP
+281 NGGGGGGSTP
-290 GGSTPGGSTPGG
+290 GGSTPGGTTPGG
-302 NTPGGNTPEGDT
+302 NTPGGNTPGGDT
-314 PAGPED
+314 PSGPEGPD
-320 PDEPDNPD
+320 QPDEPDDPD

-356 DSTFPVEVTD
+356 DSTFPVEITD

-410 YLKDGELA
+410 YLKDGKLA

-442 GEVEIT
+442 GEVKVT
-448 GRVACIDMDLAMMK
+448 GRVACINMDVSMME

-477 TPEAYMAAIC
+477 TPEAYMAALHK
-487 ENEGYQYFR
+487 NEGYQYFR

-620 ILEMMFPAYSQDRT
+620 ILEMMLPAYSQDGT
-634 AEGYMKGLMEKE
+634 AEGYMKGLMEME
-646 GYQVFQQSQTEKPQE
+646 GYQVFQQSQTEDPQE
-661 PSGGLTGT
+661 PSDELTGT
-669 APDEAF
+669 TPEEAF
-675 SVKVSDS
+675 AVKVSDS
-682 YTYDETQLL
+682 YTFDETQVL
-691 PGTEYDRRYVLYG
+691 PQGLVYDTRYVIYG
-704 DKTNGFAAQQRANAF
+704 DSGCPWATPSQGYTAENY
-719 YEVIYEQDSKALYE
+719 YEVMYCLDGKAVYEVKVYDMAD
-733 IKIYVM
+733 
-739 PGEEE
+739 
-744 AGALAAQLMDA
+744 AGQAAALAEMVGIGAQSV
-755 GLYAVAMPGT
+755 G
-765 DAVLVIGTDLQDT
+765 DAVLVTSDSIQET
-778 IDMYVQYG
+778 IDTFATYLEEPTP
-786 QIAEATPRAYIE
+786 EAYLKAL
-798 GFLMKLGMTEV
+798 FLDMGMTEV
-809 TADGATVS
+809 TADGNALSYT
-817 FASVTQA
+817 FAPQA
-824 KMNRLLYEAEGL
+824 DLNRLLYEAEGL
-836 LDTGNAQWAE
+836 LETSGAQWNEMEFE
-846 PEIEPVIP
+846 PLIP
-854 VTGVLN
+854 APGVLD
-860 PEADLSAE
+860 PEADLSPE

-878 AFDPADAGT
+878 AFDPADAGVMAED
-887 IAGEDVQQEG
+887 AGQQDS
-897 FDPATAGD
+897 FDPA
-905 AEQAAAGSAGQ
+905 SAG
-916 AADENGGQA
+916 NVGQA
-925 ADGQPADDQSEAD
+925 ADGQGEMAQA
-938 PAGDGAVQEETFD
+938 ADGASQGEVFD

-956 SVPSG
+956 SVPAG
-961 TDGTGTAGAASGAG
+961 TDGTGAAGEA
-975 SETAADG
+975 AADG
-982 GMAGEPSGTALA
+982 GMAEESGGTALT

-1000 WSDADFDDAA
+1000 WNDADFDDAA
-1010 DRLISG
+1010 DRLRAGS
-1016 GTAAPQELPI
+1016 AAGPQELTV
-1026 AGGLGFADPQ
+1026 GEGVCFADPQ
-1036 DLDFD
+1036 DLEFD

-1047 GDARS
+1047 GDGQS
-1052 ALAAQVAG
+1052 ALAAELSA
-1060 QRQIAVTQV
+1060 QRQMTVSCV
-1069 YEILYAKDGQAAAQ
+1069 YEIVYVKNGQAAAQ
-1083 YRCIV
+1083 YRCLV
-1088 AGDQVFCQRM
+1088 AGGQVFCQKM
-1098 KPEKLAERV
+1098 KPEKLAERI

>member
-268 YQPSAPSGGSSGG
+268 YQPPASSGNGG
-281 NGGGGGSTP
+281 NGGGGGGSTP
-290 GGSTPGGSTPGG
+290 GGSTPGGTTPGG
-302 NTPGGNTPEGDT
+302 NTPGGNTPGGDT
-314 PAGPED
+314 PSGPEGPD
-320 PDEPDNPD
+320 QPDEPDDPD

-356 DSTFPVEVTD
+356 DSTFPVEITD

-410 YLKDGELA
+410 YLKDGKLA

-442 GEVEIT
+442 GEVKVT
-448 GRVACIDMDLAMMK
+448 GRVACINMDVSMME

-477 TPEAYMAAIC
+477 TPEAYMAALHK
-487 ENEGYQYFR
+487 NEGYQYFR

-511 TGTTPDETFPVEITD
+511 TGTTPE
-526 QYTFEDPKG
+526 
-535 LEYDK
+535 
-540 RYVLYAGE
+540 
-548 GSGAVTA
+548 
-555 AEAIGSTVN
+555 
-564 GIYDIYY
+564 
-571 LAGGEIVDAYRCY
+571 
-584 DAASETDA
+584 
-592 GQISAIYGGTMGE
+592 
-605 AETYGSAAVLKWDLS
+605 
-620 ILEMMFPAYSQDRT
+620 
-634 AEGYMKGLMEKE
+634 
-646 GYQVFQQSQTEKPQE
+646 
-661 PSGGLTGT
+661 
-669 APDEAF
+669 EAF
-675 SVKVSDS
+675 AVKVSDS
-682 YTYDETQLL
+682 YTFDEAQML
-691 PGTEYDRRYVLYG
+691 PGTAYDRRYVLYG
-704 DKTNGFAAQQRANAF
+704 DETNGFAAQQGARAF
-719 YEVIYEQDSKALYE
+719 YDVIYEQNSQALYE

-744 AGALAAQLMDA
+744 AQTLAGQLVTA
-755 GLYAVAMPGT
+755 GMYAVAMPGT

-778 IDMYVQYG
+778 IDMYAQYG

-809 TADGATVS
+809 TADGNALSYT
-817 FASVTQA
+817 FAPQA
-824 KMNRLLYEAEGL
+824 DLNRLLYEAEGL
-836 LDTGNAQWAE
+836 LETSGAQWNEMEFE
-846 PEIEPVIP
+846 PLIP
-854 VTGVLN
+854 APGVLD
-860 PEADLSAE
+860 PEADLSPE

-878 AFDPADAGT
+878 AFDPADAGVMAED
-887 IAGEDVQQEG
+887 AGQQDS
-897 FDPATAGD
+897 FDPA
-905 AEQAAAGSAGQ
+905 SAG
-916 AADENGGQA
+916 NVGQA
-925 ADGQPADDQSEAD
+925 ADGQGEMAQA
-938 PAGDGAVQEETFD
+938 ADGASQGEVFD

-956 SVPSG
+956 SVPAG
-961 TDGTGTAGAASGAG
+961 TDGTGAAGEA
-975 SETAADG
+975 AADG
-982 GMAGEPSGTALA
+982 GMAGESGGTAL
-994 VGSTAQ
+994 TAGATAD
-1000 WSDADFDDAA
+1000 WNDPDFDDAA
-1010 DRLISG
+1010 DRLKAGS
-1016 GTAAPQELPI
+1016 AAGPQELAI
-1026 AGGLGFADPQ
+1026 GEGICFADPQ
-1036 DLDFD
+1036 DLEFD
-1041 TRLVFR
+1041 TRLVYW

-1052 ALAAQVAG
+1052 ALAAELSA
-1060 QRQIAVTQV
+1060 QRQMTVSCV
-1069 YEILYAKDGQAAAQ
+1069 YEIVYVKNGQAAAQ
-1083 YRCIV
+1083 YRCLV
-1088 AGDQVFCQRM
+1088 AGGQVFCQKM
-1098 KPEKLAERV
+1098 KPEKLAERI

>member
-7 VQVQAGQEKQ
+7 VQVQEGQEKK
-17 PEGQKKKMKTRT
+17 PAGQKKKMKTRT
-29 KVIAGVAV
+29 KVIAGVAL

-44 GTGAYLITKNGGI
+44 GTGAYLISKNGGI

-268 YQPSAPSGGSSGG
+268 YQPPASSGNGSGGSG
-281 NGGGGGSTP
+281 GGGGGSTP
-290 GGSTPGGSTPGG
+290 GGSTPGGTTPGG
-302 NTPGGNTPEGDT
+302 NTPGGNTPGGDT
-314 PAGPED
+314 PSGPE
-320 PDEPDNPD
+320 EPDQPDKPDDPD

-356 DSTFPVEVTD
+356 DNSFPVEITD
-366 KYTFEDPEGLE
+366 KYTFEDPKGLE
-377 YDTRYVLYGGEG
+377 YDTRYVLYGGED
-389 SGAVTAAGQIG
+389 SGAVSAAGQIG
-400 SQVNGVYEIY
+400 SQVKGVYEIY
-410 YLKDGELA
+410 YLKDGKLA

-442 GEVEIT
+442 GEVEVT
-448 GRVACIDMDLAMMK
+448 GRVACIDMDLAMIE

-477 TPEAYMAAIC
+477 TPEAYMAALYK
-487 ENEGYQYFR
+487 NEGYQYFR
-496 NPNPAEEPGEPSDGL
+496 NPNPAEEPE
-511 TGTTPDETFPVEITD
+511 
-526 QYTFEDPKG
+526 
-535 LEYDK
+535 
-540 RYVLYAGE
+540 
-548 GSGAVTA
+548 
-555 AEAIGSTVN
+555 
-564 GIYDIYY
+564 
-571 LAGGEIVDAYRCY
+571 
-584 DAASETDA
+584 
-592 GQISAIYGGTMGE
+592 
-605 AETYGSAAVLKWDLS
+605 
-620 ILEMMFPAYSQDRT
+620 
-634 AEGYMKGLMEKE
+634 
-646 GYQVFQQSQTEKPQE
+646 E

-669 APDEAF
+669 TPDEAF

-682 YTYDETQLL
+682 YTYDEAQVL
-691 PGTEYDRRYVLYG
+691 PGPEYDRRYVLYG
-704 DKTNGFAAQQRANAF
+704 DETNGFAAQQGANAF
-719 YEVIYEQDSKALYE
+719 YEVIYEQDSRALYE

-739 PGEEE
+739 PSAEE
-744 AGALAAQLMDA
+744 AGVLAGQFVDA

-778 IDMYVQYG
+778 IDMYAQYG

-809 TADGATVS
+809 TADGKALTCICLP
-817 FASVTQA
+817 QA
-824 KMNRLLYEAEGL
+824 DMNRLLYEAEGL
-836 LDTGNAQWAE
+836 LDTGAAQWAE
-846 PEIEPVIP
+846 TEPTPVIP
-854 VTGVLN
+854 VTGVLD

-868 SVAQAAREAE
+868 SVARTAREAE

-887 IAGEDVQQEG
+887 VAGETGQQEG
-897 FDPATAGD
+897 FDPA
-905 AEQAAAGSAGQ
+905 AAGN
-916 AADENGGQA
+916 AAQA
-925 ADGQPADDQSEAD
+925 ADGQQADGRSEAGQAED
-938 PAGDGAVQEETFD
+938 SLSQAGTFD

-956 SVPSG
+956 SMPAG
-961 TDGTGTAGAASGAG
+961 TDGTGDEGAASGAE

-982 GMAGEPSGTALA
+982 GMAGESGGTALT

-1000 WSDADFDDAA
+1000 WNDADFDDAA
-1010 DRLISG
+1010 DRLKAGSASG
-1016 GTAAPQELPI
+1016 PQELAI
-1026 AGGLGFADPQ
+1026 GKDICFADPQ
-1036 DLDFD
+1036 DIEFD

-1047 GDARS
+1047 GDGQS
-1052 ALAAQVAG
+1052 ALAAELSA
-1060 QRQIAVTQV
+1060 QRQMTLSQV
-1069 YEILYAKDGQAAAQ
+1069 YEIVYVKNGQAAAQ
-1083 YRCIV
+1083 YRCLV
-1088 AGDQVFCQRM
+1088 AGGQVFCQKM
-1098 KPEKLAERV
+1098 KPEKLAERI
-1107 SALPAGQPAFEA
+1107 SALPAGQPAFAA
-1119 SLQGYTG
+1119 SLQGYTE
-1126 WMQQIEQLEEYKE
+1126 WIQQIKQLEEYKE
-1139 GEETR
+1139 GEETK

>member
-7 VQVQAGQEKQ
+7 VLVRDGQEKQ

-268 YQPSAPSGGSSGG
+268 YQPPASSGNGSGGSG
-281 NGGGGGSTP
+281 GGGGGSTP
-290 GGSTPGGSTPGG
+290 GGSTPGGTTPGG
-302 NTPGGNTPEGDT
+302 NTPGGNTPGGDT
-314 PAGPED
+314 PVGPEEPD
-320 PDEPDNPD
+320 QPDEPDDPD

-356 DSTFPVEVTD
+356 DNSFPVELTD

-377 YDTRYVLYGGEG
+377 YDTRYVLYGGKG
-389 SGAVTAAGQIG
+389 SGAVSAVSMAGATA
-400 SQVNGVYEIY
+400 NGVYDIY
-410 YLKDGELA
+410 YLKDGEI
-418 AVYRCYDAAS
+418 VRGYRCFDAAS
-428 ADDAAQIESMYGGM
+428 TADAEQLKAIYGYQTVVGEDGEPVQTGM
-442 GEVEIT
+442 GEAEVA
-448 GRVACIDMDLAMMK
+448 GRVTVLQWDPDMLKMMISVYSK
-462 SMMEMYVQMGYADEA
+462 DG
-477 TPEAYMAAIC
+477 TPEGYMQALKK
-487 ENEGYQYFR
+487 NDGYCYFR
-496 NPNPAEEPGEPSDGL
+496 NPNPAEEPE
-511 TGTTPDETFPVEITD
+511 
-526 QYTFEDPKG
+526 
-535 LEYDK
+535 
-540 RYVLYAGE
+540 
-548 GSGAVTA
+548 
-555 AEAIGSTVN
+555 
-564 GIYDIYY
+564 
-571 LAGGEIVDAYRCY
+571 
-584 DAASETDA
+584 
-592 GQISAIYGGTMGE
+592 
-605 AETYGSAAVLKWDLS
+605 
-620 ILEMMFPAYSQDRT
+620 
-634 AEGYMKGLMEKE
+634 
-646 GYQVFQQSQTEKPQE
+646 E

-669 APDEAF
+669 TPDEAF

-682 YTYDETQLL
+682 YTYDEAQVL
-691 PGTEYDRRYVLYG
+691 PGPEYDRRYVLYG
-704 DKTNGFAAQQRANAF
+704 DETNGFAAQQGANAF
-719 YEVIYEQDSKALYE
+719 YEVIYEQDSRALYE

-739 PGEEE
+739 PSAEE
-744 AGALAAQLMDA
+744 AGALAGQLVDA

-765 DAVLVIGTDLQDT
+765 DAVLVIGTDLQGT
-778 IDMYVQYG
+778 IDDYAESG
-786 QIAEATPRAYIE
+786 LIAEATPRAYIE
-798 GFLMKLGMTEV
+798 GFLMKVGMTEI
-809 TADGATVS
+809 TADTGTATVS
-817 FASVTQA
+817 CASLPQA
-824 KMNRLLYEAEGL
+824 RLNRLLYEAEGL
-836 LDTGNAQWAE
+836 LDTGAAQWAE
-846 PEIEPVIP
+846 TEPTPVIP
-854 VTGVLN
+854 VTGVLD

-868 SVAQAAREAE
+868 SVARTAREAE

-887 IAGEDVQQEG
+887 VAGETGQQER
-897 FDPATAGD
+897 FDPA
-905 AEQAAAGSAGQ
+905 AAGN
-916 AADENGGQA
+916 AAQA
-925 ADGQPADDQSEAD
+925 ADGQQADGRSEAGQAED
-938 PAGDGAVQEETFD
+938 SLSQAGTFD

-956 SVPSG
+956 SVPAG
-961 TDGTGTAGAASGAG
+961 TDGTGAAGEA
-975 SETAADG
+975 AADG
-982 GMAGEPSGTALA
+982 GTAEESGGTAL
-994 VGSTAQ
+994 TAGATAD
-1000 WSDADFDDAA
+1000 WNDPDFDDAA
-1010 DRLISG
+1010 DRLRAGSPAG
-1016 GTAAPQELPI
+1016 PQELTV
-1026 AGGLGFADPQ
+1026 GEGVCFADPQ

-1041 TRLVFR
+1041 TRLVYW

-1052 ALAAQVAG
+1052 ALAAELSA
-1060 QRQIAVTQV
+1060 QRQMTLSQV
-1069 YEILYAKDGQAAAQ
+1069 YEIVYVKNGQAAAQ
-1083 YRCIV
+1083 YRCLV
-1088 AGDQVFCQRM
+1088 AGGQVFCQKM
-1098 KPEKLAERV
+1098 KPEKLAERI
-1107 SALPAGQPAFEA
+1107 SALPAGQPAFAA
-1119 SLQGYTG
+1119 SLQGYTE
-1126 WMQQIEQLEEYKE
+1126 WIQQIKQLEEYKE
-1139 GEETR
+1139 GEETK

>member
-268 YQPSAPSGGSSGG
+268 YQPPASSGNGG
-281 NGGGGGSTP
+281 NGGGGGGSTP
-290 GGSTPGGSTPGG
+290 GGSTPGGTTPGG
-302 NTPGGNTPEGDT
+302 NTPGGNTPGGDT
-314 PAGPED
+314 PVGPEEPD
-320 PDEPDNPD
+320 QPDEPDDPD
-328 TPDPSGETSVAVT
+328 APDPSGETSVAVT

-356 DSTFPVEVTD
+356 DSTFPVEITD

-410 YLKDGELA
+410 YLKDGKLA

-442 GEVEIT
+442 GEVKVT
-448 GRVACIDMDLAMMK
+448 GRVACINMDVSMME

-477 TPEAYMAAIC
+477 TPEAYMAALHK
-487 ENEGYQYFR
+487 NEGYQYFR

-511 TGTTPDETFPVEITD
+511 TGTTPEESFT
-526 QYTFEDPKG
+526 
-535 LEYDK
+535 
-540 RYVLYAGE
+540 
-548 GSGAVTA
+548 VT
-555 AEAIGSTVN
+555 
-564 GIYDIYY
+564 
-571 LAGGEIVDAYRCY
+571 
-584 DAASETDA
+584 
-592 GQISAIYGGTMGE
+592 
-605 AETYGSAAVLKWDLS
+605 
-620 ILEMMFPAYSQDRT
+620 
-634 AEGYMKGLMEKE
+634 
-646 GYQVFQQSQTEKPQE
+646 
-661 PSGGLTGT
+661 
-669 APDEAF
+669 
-675 SVKVSDS
+675 VSDS
-682 YTYDETQLL
+682 YTFDEAQVL

-704 DKTNGFAAQQRANAF
+704 DETNGFAAQQGARAF
-719 YEVIYEQDSKALYE
+719 YDVIYEQNSQALYE

-744 AGALAAQLMDA
+744 AQTLAGQLVTA
-755 GLYAVAMPGT
+755 GMYAVAMPGT

-778 IDMYVQYG
+778 IDMYAQYG

-809 TADGATVS
+809 TADGNALSYT
-817 FASVTQA
+817 FAPQA
-824 KMNRLLYEAEGL
+824 DLNRLLYEAEGL
-836 LDTGNAQWAE
+836 LETSGAQWNEMEFE
-846 PEIEPVIP
+846 PLIP
-854 VTGVLN
+854 APGVLD
-860 PEADLSAE
+860 PEADLSPE

-878 AFDPADAGT
+878 AFDPAAAGAVPEET
-887 IAGEDVQQEG
+887 GQQDS
-897 FDPATAGD
+897 FDPA
-905 AEQAAAGSAGQ
+905 AAGNA
-916 AADENGGQA
+916 GQA
-925 ADGQPADDQSEAD
+925 ADGQSSAGQ
-938 PAGDGAVQEETFD
+938 AGDGAAQGEAFD
-951 PSTAG
+951 PAAAG
-956 SVPSG
+956 SVSAG
-961 TDGTGTAGAASGAG
+961 SAGTAATEGAAAG
-975 SETAADG
+975 TESETAADG
-982 GMAGEPSGTALA
+982 AFSEAALA
-994 VGSTAQ
+994 AGTTAD
-1000 WSDADFDDAA
+1000 WNDPDFDDAA
-1010 DRLISG
+1010 DRLRAGS
-1016 GTAAPQELPI
+1016 AAGPQELAI
-1026 AGGLGFADPQ
+1026 GEGICFADPQ
-1036 DLDFD
+1036 DLEFD

-1047 GDARS
+1047 GDGQS
-1052 ALAAQVAG
+1052 ALAAELSA
-1060 QRQIAVTQV
+1060 QRQMTVSCV
-1069 YEILYAKDGQAAAQ
+1069 YEIVYVKNGQAAAQ
-1083 YRCIV
+1083 YRCLV
-1088 AGDQVFCQRM
+1088 AGGQVFCQKM
-1098 KPEKLAERV
+1098 KPEKLAERI